1 MFKRIFKVVLCSI
14 LATNMVMSSFF
25 YTKVLK
31 PIGVREVDVVSHAS
45 TMGPPPVPSLRPGR
59 GEGEDKGTEVS
70 ESDKNLPFESDFI
83 ESLEYNN
90 SYGYLIMHLNK
101 DFLSNGFV
109 NEIQYIGINDVKY
122 RYETVNTDR
131 SKWYTIFIPYKY
143 LNKGEN
149 ILYFYMK
156 DITYKTFVEL
166 GDEFKKQ
173 KISPKLIALEN
184 TDGVDVA
191 FKLKLK
197 HNSDEERAAFYDAV
211 RGDLKEK
218 ITVSEIFTM
227 AGSTTEIEKDKYDVS
242 IDEDNDELTI
252 QFKNGKRIYQS
263 LYIYDIDIAV
273 EGFLNTKG
281 TVILYE
287 HADPL
292 KYNWDTKGDNSLK
305 ITYGEGVNSIYL
317 SEISDIELSVLD
329 EKGEAKNTKTL
340 EENKDYK
347 KSYSE
352 LQIFSKVFESNKKY
366 RLSLYHP
373 SVKTLNLDIES
384 PDLANVKPARTLWAD
399 DIKSDED
406 FLMSFD
412 EDDKAWLSELNKI
425 VLKDRN
431 GYSYEMYPI
440 AQKAIDDEEHGYEDE
455 YGDNPNRYYELDKDN
470 LTLKINKRYFKNDSG
485 RFILE
490 FKAKGYD
497 DSSVSF
503 FIKRS
508 GVFGTKDVKVEY
520 RFLTDSDYSLE
531 LKSKTTPSTFV
542 LRTYFDKRNNNAPR
556 SESKITVKDQTTGDF
571 KVLKPGPNEDFWSE
585 YAGGNVLK
593 IFAKNFIADH
603 TYTVILQNNDYPTVV
618 LKDIVAPSELIGELK
633 EPSVKVKSVVK
644 GNPVVISSNKEYVD
658 AIQSIKISNDRGYS
672 TTKTDGFVKNNDKVS
687 LDFEDWR
694 KSAGIL
700 ETVGSFSMTI
710 SAKGYK
716 DANIDFAIKDTNIT
730 FEVEKDP
737 DKKNIA
743 VNFSQG
749 KLPEYGYTDSLA
761 YVELNN
767 KKLSKTQYTRSA
779 LGSTL
784 LINERLL
791 LDGENKLILKSTLYD
806 NIEVKFDFDNEKL
819 RSEKEALLEKV
830 STPSNARKLRN
841 SQVKA
846 LQSKI
851 ENAKTLRELRS
862 AGIDLDVAIF
872 GSIQA
877 KLNLKEEILEKINSS
892 EINEVEKER
901 LIDEVNS
908 ASDLQDLIEL
918 EDRVDDILAKYIA
931 KEEEQKT
938 PPINKEDEKDLSTN
952 TNEEQ
957 KTDSNTV
964 IAGDSKSDK
973 TDIKHDENTITDSTS
988 EIKSDKNK
996 EIKDVESKKTPSN
1009 IIKPNAS
1016 SRLFVGG
1023 SGGKSSSA
1031 NQNKGTNKVSY
1042 KNWYKL
1048 TNGKWT
1054 ILGENIKSSW
1064 VKDGNHWFYMDDNSE
1079 LVENQWLYID
1089 GKWYYAKA
1097 GGYIA
1102 ENEWISYKDKWY
1114 YSKSGGAIFQS
1125 AWKNIGEKFYH
1136 FGIDGDLSV
1145 NTYVDGYQVDA
1156 NGIRK

>member
-1 MFKRIFKVVLCSI
+1 M
-14 LATNMVMSSFF
+14 
-25 YTKVLK
+25 
-31 PIGVREVDVVSHAS
+31 GVREVDVVSHAS
-45 TMGPPPVPSLRPGR
+45 TMAPPPVPSLRPGR

-70 ESDKNLPFESDFI
+70 ESDRNLPFESDFI

-191 FKLKLK
+191 FKLKMK
-197 HNSDEERAAFYDAV
+197 HNSAEERAAFYDAI
-211 RGDLKEK
+211 RDDLKEK

-227 AGSTTEIEKDKYDVS
+227 AGSSGTEIEKDKYDVS
-242 IDEDNDELTI
+242 IDEDNDELII
-252 QFKNGKRIYQS
+252 QFKNGKKIYQS

-317 SEISDIELSVLD
+317 SEISNIELSVLD
-329 EKGEAKNTKTL
+329 EKGDVKNTKTL

-347 KSYSE
+347 KSYNE
-352 LQIFSKVFESNKKY
+352 LQIFSKAFESNKKY

-373 SVKTLNLDIES
+373 SVKTVNLDIES
-384 PDLANVKPARTLWAD
+384 PDLANVKSERTLWAD

-406 FLMSFD
+406 FSMSFT
-412 EDDKAWLSELNKI
+412 EDDKTWLSELNEI
-425 VLKDRN
+425 VLKDRY
-431 GYSYEMYPI
+431 GYSYKMYPI
-440 AQKAIDDEEHGYEDE
+440 AQKAIDDEEYRN
-455 YGDNPNRYYELDKDN
+455 NPNRYYELDKDN
-470 LTLKINKRYFKNDSG
+470 LTLKIDKKYFKNDSG

-503 FIKRS
+503 FRKKI

-542 LRTYFDKRNNNAPR
+542 LRTSFDIRNNKAPKA
-556 SESKITVKDQTTGDF
+556 ESIITVKDQTSGVV

-633 EPSVKVKSVVK
+633 EPSVKVKAVVK
-644 GNPVVISSNKEYVD
+644 GNPVVIYSNKEYVD
-658 AIQSIKISNDRGYS
+658 AIQSIKISNAKGYS
-672 TTKTDGFVKNNDKVS
+672 TTKTDGFVKDNDKVS

-694 KSAGIL
+694 KLAGIL

-710 SAKGYK
+710 AAKGYK
-716 DANIDFAIKDTNIT
+716 DANIDFTIKDTNISAD
-730 FEVEKDP
+730 VEKDP
-737 DKKNIA
+737 DKKSVA
-743 VNFSQG
+743 VNFSHG
-749 KLPEYGYTDSLA
+749 KSPEYGYTDSLV

-830 STPSNARKLRN
+830 STPSNARKLRT
-841 SQVKA
+841 SQVEA

-862 AGIDLDVAIF
+862 AGIELDVALF
-872 GSIQA
+872 GFAKA
-877 KLNLKEEILEKINSS
+877 KLALKEEILEKINSS
-892 EINEVEKER
+892 KLDEDTKRN
-901 LIDEVNS
+901 LIETVNS
-908 ASDLQDLIEL
+908 SNDLQDLL
-918 EDRVDDILAKYIA
+918 EAEDKVDNTIAKFMA
-931 KEEEQKT
+931 KEEEQNSSEN
-938 PPINKEDEKDLSTN
+938 NKIEEADESK
-952 TNEEQ
+952 
-957 KTDSNTV
+957 
-964 IAGDSKSDK
+964 DSKSEKTVEKPESKSDDIKKK
-973 TDIKHDENTITDSTS
+973 TDPNNSLVIKPETEKTEKTEKTLSSSKKSSKSSGGSKSKGRAKSTKTS
-988 EIKSDKNK
+988 V
-996 EIKDVESKKTPSN
+996 KDVKKVFT
-1009 IIKPNAS
+1009 
-1016 SRLFVGG
+1016 
-1023 SGGKSSSA
+1023 
-1031 NQNKGTNKVSY
+1031 
-1042 KNWYKL
+1042 KNWFKL
-1048 TNGKWT
+1048 PNGKWT
-1054 ILGENIKSSW
+1054 ILDENIKSSW
-1064 VKDGNHWFYMDDNSE
+1064 VKDGNYWFYMDNNSE
-1079 LVENQWLYID
+1079 LAENQWIYIG
-1089 GKWYYAKA
+1089 GKWYFAKA

-1102 ENEWISYKDKWY
+1102 ENEWISYKEKWY
-1114 YSKSGGAIFQS
+1114 YAVSGGSIAQS
-1125 AWKNIGEKFYH
+1125 AWENIGGKFYH
-1136 FGIDGDLSV
+1136 FGADGDLSV
-1145 NTYVDGYQVDA
+1145 NTSVDGYQVDA
-1156 NGIRK
+1156 NGVRN

>member
-1 MFKRIFKVVLCSI
+1 MFKRIFKVGLCSI

-31 PIGVREVDVVSHAS
+31 PMGVREVDVVSHAS
-45 TMGPPPVPSLRPGR
+45 TMGPPPAPSLRPGR

-191 FKLKLK
+191 FKLKMK
-197 HNSDEERAAFYDAV
+197 HNSAEERAAFYDAI
-211 RGDLKEK
+211 RDDLKEK

-227 AGSTTEIEKDKYDVS
+227 AGSSGTEIEKDKYDVS
-242 IDEDNDELTI
+242 IDEDNDELII
-252 QFKNGKRIYQS
+252 QFKNGKKIYQS

-317 SEISDIELSVLD
+317 SEISNIELSVLD
-329 EKGEAKNTKTL
+329 ENGDVKNTKTL

-347 KSYSE
+347 KSYNE
-352 LQIFSKVFESNKKY
+352 LQIFSKAFESNKKY

-373 SVKTLNLDIES
+373 SVKTVNLDIES
-384 PDLANVKPARTLWAD
+384 PDLANVKSERILWAD
-399 DIKSDED
+399 DIKPDED
-406 FLMSFD
+406 FSMSFI
-412 EDDKAWLSELNKI
+412 EDDKTWLSELNEI

-431 GYSYEMYPI
+431 GYSYTMYPI
-440 AQKAIDDEEHGYEDE
+440 AQKAIDDDKYR
-455 YGDNPNRYYELDKDN
+455 NNQNRYYELDKDN
-470 LTLKINKRYFKNDSG
+470 LTLKIDKKYFKNDSG

-503 FIKRS
+503 FRKKG

-542 LRTYFDKRNNNAPR
+542 LRTYFDKRNNNVPKA
-556 SESKITVKDQTTGDF
+556 ESKITVKDQTTGVV

-658 AIQSIKISNDRGYS
+658 AIQSIKISNAKGYS
-672 TTKTDGFVKNNDKVS
+672 TTKTDGFVKDNDKVS

-694 KSAGIL
+694 KPAGII

-710 SAKGYK
+710 AAKGYK
-716 DANIDFAIKDTNIT
+716 DANIDFTIKDTNISAD
-730 FEVEKDP
+730 VEKDP
-737 DKKNIA
+737 DKKSVA
-743 VNFSQG
+743 VNFSHG
-749 KLPEYGYTDSLA
+749 KSPEYGYTDSLA

-830 STPSNARKLRN
+830 STPSNARKLRT
-841 SQVKA
+841 SQVEA

-862 AGIDLDVAIF
+862 AGIELDVALF
-872 GSIQA
+872 GFAKA
-877 KLNLKEEILEKINSS
+877 KLALKEEILEKINSS
-892 EINEVEKER
+892 KLDEDTKRN
-901 LIDEVNS
+901 LIETVNS
-908 ASDLQDLIEL
+908 SNDLQDLL
-918 EDRVDDILAKYIA
+918 EAEDKVDNTIAKFMA
-931 KEEEQKT
+931 KEEEQNSSEN
-938 PPINKEDEKDLSTN
+938 NKIEEADESK
-952 TNEEQ
+952 
-957 KTDSNTV
+957 
-964 IAGDSKSDK
+964 DSKSEKTVEKPESKSDDIKKK
-973 TDIKHDENTITDSTS
+973 TDPNNSLVIKPEIEKTEKTEKTLSSSKKSSKSSGGSKSKGRAKSTGTS
-988 EIKSDKNK
+988 V
-996 EIKDVESKKTPSN
+996 KDVKKVFT
-1009 IIKPNAS
+1009 
-1016 SRLFVGG
+1016 
-1023 SGGKSSSA
+1023 
-1031 NQNKGTNKVSY
+1031 
-1042 KNWYKL
+1042 KNWFKL
-1048 TNGKWT
+1048 PNGKWT
-1054 ILGENIKSSW
+1054 ILDENIKSSW
-1064 VKDGNHWFYMDDNSE
+1064 VKDGNYWFYMDDNSE
-1079 LVENQWLYID
+1079 LAENQWIYIG
-1089 GKWYYAKA
+1089 GKWYFAKA

-1102 ENEWISYKDKWY
+1102 ENEWISYKEKWY
-1114 YSKSGGAIFQS
+1114 YAVSGGAIVQS
-1125 AWKNIGEKFYH
+1125 AWENIGGKFYH
-1136 FGIDGDLSV
+1136 FGADGDLSV
-1145 NTYVDGYQVDA
+1145 NTSVDGYQVDA
-1156 NGIRK
+1156 NGVRN

>member
-1 MFKRIFKVVLCSI
+1 MFKRIFKVGLCSI

-31 PIGVREVDVVSHAS
+31 PMGVREVDVVSHAS
-45 TMGPPPVPSLRPGR
+45 TMAPPPVPSLRPGR
-59 GEGEDKGTEVS
+59 GEGEDKGTEIS

-122 RYETVNTDR
+122 KYETVNTDR

-191 FKLKLK
+191 FKLKMK
-197 HNSDEERAAFYDAV
+197 HNSAEERAAFYDAI
-211 RGDLKEK
+211 RDDLKGK

-227 AGSTTEIEKDKYDVS
+227 AGSSGTEIEKDKYDVS

-252 QFKNGKRIYQS
+252 QFKNGKKIYQS

-317 SEISDIELSVLD
+317 SEISNIELSVLD
-329 EKGEAKNTKTL
+329 EKGDVKNTKTL

-347 KSYSE
+347 KSYNE
-352 LQIFSKVFESNKKY
+352 LQIFSKAFESNKKY

-373 SVKTLNLDIES
+373 SVKTVNLDIES
-384 PDLANVKPARTLWAD
+384 PDLANVKSERILWAD
-399 DIKSDED
+399 DIKPDED
-406 FLMSFD
+406 FSMSFI
-412 EDDKAWLSELNKI
+412 EDDKTWLSELNEI

-431 GYSYEMYPI
+431 GYSYTMYPI
-440 AQKAIDDEEHGYEDE
+440 AQKAIDDDKYR
-455 YGDNPNRYYELDKDN
+455 NNQNRYYELDKDN
-470 LTLKINKRYFKNDSG
+470 LTLKIDKKYFKNDSG

-503 FIKRS
+503 FRKKG

-542 LRTYFDKRNNNAPR
+542 LRTYFDKRNNNVPKA
-556 SESKITVKDQTTGDF
+556 ESKITVKDQTTGVV

-658 AIQSIKISNDRGYS
+658 AIQSIKISNAKGYS
-672 TTKTDGFVKNNDKVS
+672 TTKTDGFVKDNDKVS

-694 KSAGIL
+694 KPAGIL

-710 SAKGYK
+710 AAKGYK
-716 DANIDFAIKDTNIT
+716 DENIDFTIKDTNISAD
-730 FEVEKDP
+730 VEKAP
-737 DKKNIA
+737 DKKSVA
-743 VNFSQG
+743 VNFSHG
-749 KLPEYGYTDSLA
+749 KSPEYGYTDSLA

-830 STPSNARKLRN
+830 STPSNARKLRT
-841 SQVKA
+841 SQVEA

-862 AGIDLDVAIF
+862 AGIELDVALF
-872 GSIQA
+872 GFAKA
-877 KLNLKEEILEKINSS
+877 KLALKEEILEKINSS
-892 EINEVEKER
+892 KLDEDTKRN
-901 LIDEVNS
+901 LIETVNS
-908 ASDLQDLIEL
+908 SNDLQDLL
-918 EDRVDDILAKYIA
+918 EAEDKVDNTIAKFMA
-931 KEEEQKT
+931 KEEEQNSSEN
-938 PPINKEDEKDLSTN
+938 NKIEEADESK
-952 TNEEQ
+952 
-957 KTDSNTV
+957 
-964 IAGDSKSDK
+964 DSKSEKTVEKPESKSDDIKKK
-973 TDIKHDENTITDSTS
+973 TDPNNSLVIKPEIEKTEKTEKTLSSSKKSSKSSGGSKSKGRAKSTGTS
-988 EIKSDKNK
+988 V
-996 EIKDVESKKTPSN
+996 KDVKKVFT
-1009 IIKPNAS
+1009 
-1016 SRLFVGG
+1016 
-1023 SGGKSSSA
+1023 
-1031 NQNKGTNKVSY
+1031 
-1042 KNWYKL
+1042 KNWFKL
-1048 TNGKWT
+1048 PNGKWT
-1054 ILGENIKSSW
+1054 ILDENIKSSW
-1064 VKDGNHWFYMDDNSE
+1064 VKDGNYWFYMDDNSE
-1079 LVENQWLYID
+1079 LAENQWIYIG
-1089 GKWYYAKA
+1089 GKWYFAKA

-1102 ENEWISYKDKWY
+1102 ENEWLSYKGKWY
-1114 YSKSGGAIFQS
+1114 YAVSGGAIAQS
-1125 AWKNIGEKFYH
+1125 AWENIGGKFYH
-1136 FGIDGDLSV
+1136 FGADGDLSV
-1145 NTYVDGYQVDA
+1145 NTSVDGYQVDA
-1156 NGIRK
+1156 NGVRN

>member
-1 MFKRIFKVVLCSI
+1 MFKRIFKVGLCSI

-31 PIGVREVDVVSHAS
+31 PMGVREVDVVSHAS
-45 TMGPPPVPSLRPGR
+45 TMGPPPAPSLRPGR

-191 FKLKLK
+191 FKLKMK
-197 HNSDEERAAFYDAV
+197 HNSAEERAAFYDAI
-211 RGDLKEK
+211 RDDLKEK

-227 AGSTTEIEKDKYDVS
+227 AGSSGTEIEKDKYDVS
-242 IDEDNDELTI
+242 IDEDNDELII
-252 QFKNGKRIYQS
+252 QFKNGKKIYQS

-317 SEISDIELSVLD
+317 SEISNIELSVLD
-329 EKGEAKNTKTL
+329 ENGDVKNTKTL

-347 KSYSE
+347 KSYNE
-352 LQIFSKVFESNKKY
+352 LQIFSKAFESNKKY

-373 SVKTLNLDIES
+373 SVKTVNLDIES
-384 PDLANVKPARTLWAD
+384 PDLANVKSERILWAD
-399 DIKSDED
+399 DIKPDED
-406 FLMSFD
+406 FSMSFI
-412 EDDKAWLSELNKI
+412 EDDKTWLSELNEI

-431 GYSYEMYPI
+431 GYSYTMYPI
-440 AQKAIDDEEHGYEDE
+440 AQKAIDDDKYR
-455 YGDNPNRYYELDKDN
+455 NNQNRYYELDKDN
-470 LTLKINKRYFKNDSG
+470 LTLKIDKKYFKNDSG

-503 FIKRS
+503 FRKKG

-542 LRTYFDKRNNNAPR
+542 LRTYFDKRNNNVPKA
-556 SESKITVKDQTTGDF
+556 ESKITVKDQTTGVV

-658 AIQSIKISNDRGYS
+658 AIQSIKISNAKGYS
-672 TTKTDGFVKNNDKVS
+672 TTKTDGFVKDNDKVS

-694 KSAGIL
+694 KPAGIL

-710 SAKGYK
+710 AAKGYK
-716 DANIDFAIKDTNIT
+716 DANIDFTIKDTNISAD
-730 FEVEKDP
+730 VEKDP
-737 DKKNIA
+737 DKKSVA
-743 VNFSQG
+743 VNFSHG
-749 KLPEYGYTDSLA
+749 KSPEYGYTDSLA

-830 STPSNARKLRN
+830 STPSNARKLRT
-841 SQVKA
+841 SQVEA

-862 AGIDLDVAIF
+862 AGIELDVALF
-872 GSIQA
+872 GFAKA
-877 KLNLKEEILEKINSS
+877 KLALKEEILEKINSS
-892 EINEVEKER
+892 KLDEDTKRN
-901 LIDEVNS
+901 LIETVNS
-908 ASDLQDLIEL
+908 SNDLQDLL
-918 EDRVDDILAKYIA
+918 EAEDKVDNTIAKFMA
-931 KEEEQKT
+931 KEEEQNSSEN
-938 PPINKEDEKDLSTN
+938 NKIEEADESK
-952 TNEEQ
+952 
-957 KTDSNTV
+957 
-964 IAGDSKSDK
+964 DSKSEKTVEKPESKSDDIKKK
-973 TDIKHDENTITDSTS
+973 TDPNNSLVIKPETEKTEKTEKTLSSSKKSSKSSGGSKSKGRAKSTKTS
-988 EIKSDKNK
+988 V
-996 EIKDVESKKTPSN
+996 KDVKKVFT
-1009 IIKPNAS
+1009 
-1016 SRLFVGG
+1016 
-1023 SGGKSSSA
+1023 
-1031 NQNKGTNKVSY
+1031 
-1042 KNWYKL
+1042 KNWFKL
-1048 TNGKWT
+1048 PNGKWT
-1054 ILGENIKSSW
+1054 ILDENIKSSW
-1064 VKDGNHWFYMDDNSE
+1064 VKDGNYWFYMDNNSE
-1079 LVENQWLYID
+1079 LAENQWIYIG
-1089 GKWYYAKA
+1089 GKWYFAKA

-1102 ENEWISYKDKWY
+1102 ENEWISYKEKWY
-1114 YSKSGGAIFQS
+1114 YAVSGGSIAQS
-1125 AWKNIGEKFYH
+1125 AWENIGGKFYH
-1136 FGIDGDLSV
+1136 FGADGDLSV
-1145 NTYVDGYQVDA
+1145 NTSVDGYQVDA
-1156 NGIRK
+1156 NGVRN

>member
-1 MFKRIFKVVLCSI
+1 MFKRIFKVGLCSI

-31 PIGVREVDVVSHAS
+31 PMGVREVDVVSHAS
-45 TMGPPPVPSLRPGR
+45 TMAPPPVPSLRPGR

-122 RYETVNTDR
+122 KYETVNTDR

-191 FKLKLK
+191 FKLKMK
-197 HNSDEERAAFYDAV
+197 HNSAEERAAFYDAI
-211 RGDLKEK
+211 RDDLKEK

-227 AGSTTEIEKDKYDVS
+227 AGSSGTEIEKDKYDVS
-242 IDEDNDELTI
+242 IDEDNDELII

-317 SEISDIELSVLD
+317 SEISNIELSVLD
-329 EKGEAKNTKTL
+329 ENGDVKNTKTL

-347 KSYSE
+347 KSYNE
-352 LQIFSKVFESNKKY
+352 LQIFSKAFESNKKY

-373 SVKTLNLDIES
+373 SVKTVNLDIES
-384 PDLANVKPARTLWAD
+384 PDLANVKSERTLWAD

-406 FLMSFD
+406 FSMSFT
-412 EDDKAWLSELNKI
+412 EDDKTWLSELNEI
-425 VLKDRN
+425 VLKDRY
-431 GYSYEMYPI
+431 GYSYKMYPI
-440 AQKAIDDEEHGYEDE
+440 AQKAIDDDKYRN
-455 YGDNPNRYYELDKDN
+455 NPNRYYELDKDN
-470 LTLKINKRYFKNDSG
+470 LTLKIDKKYFKNDSG

-503 FIKRS
+503 FRKKI

-520 RFLTDSDYSLE
+520 RFLTDTDYSLE

-542 LRTYFDKRNNNAPR
+542 LRTYFDKRNNNVPKA
-556 SESKITVKDQTTGDF
+556 ESKITVKDQTTGVV

-658 AIQSIKISNDRGYS
+658 AIQSIKISNAKGYS
-672 TTKTDGFVKNNDKVS
+672 TTKTDGFVKDNDKVS

-694 KSAGIL
+694 KPAGIL

-710 SAKGYK
+710 AAKGYK
-716 DANIDFAIKDTNIT
+716 DANIDFTIKDTNISAD
-730 FEVEKDP
+730 VEKDP
-737 DKKNIA
+737 DKKSVA
-743 VNFSQG
+743 VNFSHG
-749 KLPEYGYTDSLA
+749 KSPEYGYTDSLA

-830 STPSNARKLRN
+830 STPSNARKLRT
-841 SQVKA
+841 SQVEA

-862 AGIDLDVAIF
+862 AGIELDVALF
-872 GSIQA
+872 GFAKA
-877 KLNLKEEILEKINSS
+877 KLALKEEILEKINSS
-892 EINEVEKER
+892 KLDEDTKRN
-901 LIDEVNS
+901 LIETVNS
-908 ASDLQDLIEL
+908 SNDLQDLL
-918 EDRVDDILAKYIA
+918 EAEDKVDNTIAKFMA
-931 KEEEQKT
+931 KEEEQNSSEN
-938 PPINKEDEKDLSTN
+938 NKIEEADESK
-952 TNEEQ
+952 
-957 KTDSNTV
+957 
-964 IAGDSKSDK
+964 DSKSEKTVEKPESKSDDIKKK
-973 TDIKHDENTITDSTS
+973 TDPNNSLVIKPEIEKTEKTEKTEKALSSSKKSSKSSGGSKSKGRAKSTGTS
-988 EIKSDKNK
+988 V
-996 EIKDVESKKTPSN
+996 KDVKKVFT
-1009 IIKPNAS
+1009 
-1016 SRLFVGG
+1016 
-1023 SGGKSSSA
+1023 
-1031 NQNKGTNKVSY
+1031 
-1042 KNWYKL
+1042 KNWFKL
-1048 TNGKWT
+1048 PNGKWT

-1064 VKDGNHWFYMDDNSE
+1064 VKDGNYWFYMDDNSE
-1079 LVENQWLYID
+1079 LAENQWIYIG
-1089 GKWYYAKA
+1089 GKWYFAKA

-1102 ENEWISYKDKWY
+1102 ENEWLSYKGKWY
-1114 YSKSGGAIFQS
+1114 YAVSGGAIVQS
-1125 AWKNIGEKFYH
+1125 AWENIGGKFYH
-1136 FGIDGDLSV
+1136 FGADGDLSV
-1145 NTYVDGYQVDA
+1145 NTSVDGYQVDA
-1156 NGIRK
+1156 NGVRN

>member
-1 MFKRIFKVVLCSI
+1 M
-14 LATNMVMSSFF
+14 
-25 YTKVLK
+25 
-31 PIGVREVDVVSHAS
+31 GVREVDVVSHAS
-45 TMGPPPVPSLRPGR
+45 TMAPPPVPSLRPGR
-59 GEGEDKGTEVS
+59 GEGEDKGTEIS

-122 RYETVNTDR
+122 KYETVNTDR

-191 FKLKLK
+191 FKLKMK
-197 HNSDEERAAFYDAV
+197 HNSAEERAAFYDAI
-211 RGDLKEK
+211 RDDLKGK

-227 AGSTTEIEKDKYDVS
+227 AGSSGTEIEKDKYDVS

-252 QFKNGKRIYQS
+252 QFKNGKKIYQS

-317 SEISDIELSVLD
+317 SEISNIELSVLD
-329 EKGEAKNTKTL
+329 EKGDVKNTKTL

-347 KSYSE
+347 KSYNE
-352 LQIFSKVFESNKKY
+352 LQIFSKAFESNKKY

-373 SVKTLNLDIES
+373 SVKTVNLDIES
-384 PDLANVKPARTLWAD
+384 PDLANVKSERTLWAD

-406 FLMSFD
+406 FSMSFT
-412 EDDKAWLSELNKI
+412 EDDKTWLSELNEI
-425 VLKDRN
+425 VLKDRY
-431 GYSYEMYPI
+431 GYSYKMYPI
-440 AQKAIDDEEHGYEDE
+440 AQKAIDDEEYRN
-455 YGDNPNRYYELDKDN
+455 NPNRYYELDKDN
-470 LTLKINKRYFKNDSG
+470 LTLKIDKKYFKNDSG

-503 FIKRS
+503 FRKKI

-542 LRTYFDKRNNNAPR
+542 LRTYFDKRNNNVPKA
-556 SESKITVKDQTTGDF
+556 ESKITVKDQTTGVI

-633 EPSVKVKSVVK
+633 EPSVKVKAVVK
-644 GNPVVISSNKEYVD
+644 GNPVVIYSNKEYVD
-658 AIQSIKISNDRGYS
+658 AIQSIKISNAKGYS
-672 TTKTDGFVKNNDKVS
+672 TTKTDGFVKDNDKVS
-687 LDFEDWR
+687 LDFEDW
-694 KSAGIL
+694 KKPAGIL

-710 SAKGYK
+710 AAKGYK
-716 DANIDFAIKDTNIT
+716 DANIDFTIKDTNISVD
-730 FEVEKDP
+730 VEKDP
-737 DKKNIA
+737 DKKSVA
-743 VNFSQG
+743 VNFSHG

-830 STPSNARKLRN
+830 STPSNARKLRT
-841 SQVKA
+841 SQVEA

-862 AGIDLDVAIF
+862 AGIELDVALF
-872 GSIQA
+872 GFAKA
-877 KLNLKEEILEKINSS
+877 KLALKEEILEKINSS
-892 EINEVEKER
+892 KLDEYTKRN
-901 LIDEVNS
+901 LIETVNS
-908 ASDLQDLIEL
+908 SNDLQDLL
-918 EDRVDDILAKYIA
+918 EAEDKVDNTIAKFMA
-931 KEEEQKT
+931 KEEEQNSSEN
-938 PPINKEDEKDLSTN
+938 NKIEEADERK
-952 TNEEQ
+952 
-957 KTDSNTV
+957 
-964 IAGDSKSDK
+964 DSKSEKTVEKPESKSDDIKKK
-973 TDIKHDENTITDSTS
+973 TDPNNSLVIKPETEKTEKTLSSSKKSSKSSGGSKSKGRAKSTGTS
-988 EIKSDKNK
+988 V
-996 EIKDVESKKTPSN
+996 KDVKKVFT
-1009 IIKPNAS
+1009 
-1016 SRLFVGG
+1016 
-1023 SGGKSSSA
+1023 
-1031 NQNKGTNKVSY
+1031 
-1042 KNWYKL
+1042 KNWFKL
-1048 TNGKWT
+1048 PNGKWT
-1054 ILGENIKSSW
+1054 ILDENIKSSW
-1064 VKDGNHWFYMDDNSE
+1064 VKDGNYWFYMDDNSE
-1079 LVENQWLYID
+1079 LAENQWIYIG
-1089 GKWYYAKA
+1089 GKWYFAKA

-1102 ENEWISYKDKWY
+1102 ENEWISYKEKWY
-1114 YSKSGGAIFQS
+1114 YAVSGGAIAQS
-1125 AWKNIGEKFYH
+1125 AWENIGGKFYH
-1136 FGIDGDLSV
+1136 FGADGDLSV
-1145 NTYVDGYQVDA
+1145 NTSVEGYQVDA
-1156 NGIRK
+1156 NGVRN

>member
-1 MFKRIFKVVLCSI
+1 M
-14 LATNMVMSSFF
+14 
-25 YTKVLK
+25 
-31 PIGVREVDVVSHAS
+31 GVREVDVVSHAS
-45 TMGPPPVPSLRPGR
+45 TMAPPPVPSLRPGR

-122 RYETVNTDR
+122 KYETVNTDR

-191 FKLKLK
+191 FKLKMK
-197 HNSDEERAAFYDAV
+197 HNSAEERAAFYDAI
-211 RGDLKEK
+211 RDDLKEK

-227 AGSTTEIEKDKYDVS
+227 AGSSGTEIEKDKYDVS
-242 IDEDNDELTI
+242 IDEDNDELII

-317 SEISDIELSVLD
+317 SEISNIELSVLD
-329 EKGEAKNTKTL
+329 EKGDVKNTKTL

-347 KSYSE
+347 KSYNE
-352 LQIFSKVFESNKKY
+352 LQIFSKAFESNKKY

-373 SVKTLNLDIES
+373 SVKTVNLDIES
-384 PDLANVKPARTLWAD
+384 PDLANVKSERTLWAD

-406 FLMSFD
+406 FSMSFN
-412 EDDKAWLSELNKI
+412 EDDKTWLSELNEI
-425 VLKDRN
+425 VLKDRY
-431 GYSYEMYPI
+431 GYSYKMYPI
-440 AQKAIDDEEHGYEDE
+440 AQKAIDDDE
-455 YGDNPNRYYELDKDN
+455 YRNNPNRYYELDKDN
-470 LTLKINKRYFKNDSG
+470 LTLKIDKKYFKNDSG

-503 FIKRS
+503 FRKKG

-542 LRTYFDKRNNNAPR
+542 LRTYFDKRNNNVPKA
-556 SESKITVKDQTTGDF
+556 ESKITVKDQTTGVV
-571 KVLKPGPNEDFWSE
+571 KVLKPGQNEDFWSE

-658 AIQSIKISNDRGYS
+658 AIQSIKISNAKGYS
-672 TTKTDGFVKNNDKVS
+672 TTKTDGFVKDNDKVS

-694 KSAGIL
+694 KPAGIL

-710 SAKGYK
+710 AAKGYK
-716 DANIDFAIKDTNIT
+716 DANIDFTIKDTNISAD
-730 FEVEKDP
+730 VEKDP
-737 DKKNIA
+737 DKKSVA
-743 VNFSQG
+743 VNFSHG
-749 KLPEYGYTDSLA
+749 KSPEYGYTDSLA

-830 STPSNARKLRN
+830 STPSNARKLRT
-841 SQVKA
+841 SQVEA

-862 AGIDLDVAIF
+862 AGIELDVALF
-872 GSIQA
+872 GFAKA
-877 KLNLKEEILEKINSS
+877 KLALKEEILEKINSS
-892 EINEVEKER
+892 KLDEDTKRN
-901 LIDEVNS
+901 LIETVNS
-908 ASDLQDLIEL
+908 SNDLQDLL
-918 EDRVDDILAKYIA
+918 EAEDKVDNTIAKFMA
-931 KEEEQKT
+931 KEEEQNSSEN
-938 PPINKEDEKDLSTN
+938 NKIEEADESK
-952 TNEEQ
+952 
-957 KTDSNTV
+957 
-964 IAGDSKSDK
+964 DSKSEKTVEKPESKSDDIKKK
-973 TDIKHDENTITDSTS
+973 TDPNNSLVIKPETEKTEKTEKTLSSSKKSSKSSGGSKSKGRAKSTKTS
-988 EIKSDKNK
+988 V
-996 EIKDVESKKTPSN
+996 KDVKKVFT
-1009 IIKPNAS
+1009 
-1016 SRLFVGG
+1016 
-1023 SGGKSSSA
+1023 
-1031 NQNKGTNKVSY
+1031 
-1042 KNWYKL
+1042 KNWFKL
-1048 TNGKWT
+1048 PNGKWT
-1054 ILGENIKSSW
+1054 ILDENIKSSW
-1064 VKDGNHWFYMDDNSE
+1064 VKDGNYWFYMDDNSE
-1079 LVENQWLYID
+1079 LAENQWIYIG
-1089 GKWYYAKA
+1089 GKWYFAKA

-1102 ENEWISYKDKWY
+1102 ENEWISYKEKWY
-1114 YSKSGGAIFQS
+1114 YAVSGGSIAQS
-1125 AWKNIGEKFYH
+1125 AWENIGGKFYH
-1136 FGIDGDLSV
+1136 FGADGDLSV
-1145 NTYVDGYQVDA
+1145 NTSVDGYQVDA
-1156 NGIRK
+1156 NGVRN

>member
-1 MFKRIFKVVLCSI
+1 MFKRIFKVGLCSI

-31 PIGVREVDVVSHAS
+31 PMGVREVDVVSHAS
-45 TMGPPPVPSLRPGR
+45 TMAPPPVPSLRPGR
-59 GEGEDKGTEVS
+59 GEGEDKGTEIS

-122 RYETVNTDR
+122 KYETVNTDR

-191 FKLKLK
+191 FKLKMK
-197 HNSDEERAAFYDAV
+197 HNSAEERAAFYDAI
-211 RGDLKEK
+211 RDDLKGK

-227 AGSTTEIEKDKYDVS
+227 AGSSGTEIEKDKYDVS

-252 QFKNGKRIYQS
+252 QFKNGKKIYQS

-317 SEISDIELSVLD
+317 SEISNIELSVLD
-329 EKGEAKNTKTL
+329 EKGDVKNTKTL

-347 KSYSE
+347 KSYNE
-352 LQIFSKVFESNKKY
+352 LQIFSKAFESNKKY

-373 SVKTLNLDIES
+373 SVKTVNLDIES
-384 PDLANVKPARTLWAD
+384 PDLANVKSERTLWAD

-406 FLMSFD
+406 FSMSFT
-412 EDDKAWLSELNKI
+412 EDDKTWLSELNEI

-431 GYSYEMYPI
+431 GYSYTMYPI
-440 AQKAIDDEEHGYEDE
+440 AQKAIDDDKYR
-455 YGDNPNRYYELDKDN
+455 NNQNRYYELDKDN
-470 LTLKINKRYFKNDSG
+470 LTLKIDKKYFKNDSG

-503 FIKRS
+503 FRKKI

-542 LRTYFDKRNNNAPR
+542 LRTYFDKRNNNVPKA
-556 SESKITVKDQTTGDF
+556 ESKITVKDQTTGVV

-658 AIQSIKISNDRGYS
+658 AIQSIKISNAKGYS
-672 TTKTDGFVKNNDKVS
+672 TTKTDGFVKDNDKVS

-694 KSAGIL
+694 KPAGIL

-710 SAKGYK
+710 AAKGYK
-716 DANIDFAIKDTNIT
+716 DANIDFTIKDTNISAD
-730 FEVEKDP
+730 VEKDP
-737 DKKNIA
+737 DKKSVA
-743 VNFSQG
+743 VNFSHG
-749 KLPEYGYTDSLA
+749 KSPEYGYTDSLA

-830 STPSNARKLRN
+830 STPSNARKLRT
-841 SQVKA
+841 SQVEA

-862 AGIDLDVAIF
+862 AGIELDVALF
-872 GSIQA
+872 GFAKA
-877 KLNLKEEILEKINSS
+877 KLALKEEILEKINSS
-892 EINEVEKER
+892 KLDEDTKRN
-901 LIDEVNS
+901 LIETVNS
-908 ASDLQDLIEL
+908 SNDLQDLL
-918 EDRVDDILAKYIA
+918 EAEDKVDNTIAKFMA
-931 KEEEQKT
+931 KEEEQNSSEN
-938 PPINKEDEKDLSTN
+938 NKIEEADESK
-952 TNEEQ
+952 
-957 KTDSNTV
+957 
-964 IAGDSKSDK
+964 DSKSEKTVEKPESKSDDIKKK
-973 TDIKHDENTITDSTS
+973 TDPNNSLVIKPEIEKTEKTLSSSKKSSKSSGGSKSKGRAKSTGTS
-988 EIKSDKNK
+988 V
-996 EIKDVESKKTPSN
+996 KDVKKVFT
-1009 IIKPNAS
+1009 
-1016 SRLFVGG
+1016 
-1023 SGGKSSSA
+1023 
-1031 NQNKGTNKVSY
+1031 
-1042 KNWYKL
+1042 KNWFKL
-1048 TNGKWT
+1048 PNGKWT

-1064 VKDGNHWFYMDDNSE
+1064 VKDGNYWFYMDNNSE
-1079 LVENQWLYID
+1079 LAENQWIYIG
-1089 GKWYYAKA
+1089 GKWYFAKA

-1102 ENEWISYKDKWY
+1102 ENEWISYKEKWY
-1114 YSKSGGAIFQS
+1114 YAVSGGAIAQS
-1125 AWKNIGEKFYH
+1125 AWENIGGKFYH
-1136 FGIDGDLSV
+1136 FGADGDLSV
-1145 NTYVDGYQVDA
+1145 NTSVDGYQVDA
-1156 NGIRK
+1156 NGVRN

>member
-1 MFKRIFKVVLCSI
+1 M
-14 LATNMVMSSFF
+14 
-25 YTKVLK
+25 
-31 PIGVREVDVVSHAS
+31 GVREVDVVSHAS
-45 TMGPPPVPSLRPGR
+45 TMAPPPVPSLRPGR
-59 GEGEDKGTEVS
+59 GEGEDKGTEIS

-211 RGDLKEK
+211 RGDLKGK

-317 SEISDIELSVLD
+317 SEISNIELSVLD
-329 EKGEAKNTKTL
+329 EKGDVKNTKTL

-347 KSYSE
+347 KSYNE
-352 LQIFSKVFESNKKY
+352 LQIFSKAFESNKKY

-373 SVKTLNLDIES
+373 SVKTVNLDIES
-384 PDLANVKPARTLWAD
+384 PDLANVKSERTLWAD

-406 FLMSFD
+406 FSMSFT
-412 EDDKAWLSELNKI
+412 EDDKTWLSELNEI
-425 VLKDRN
+425 VLKDRY
-431 GYSYEMYPI
+431 GYSYKMYPI
-440 AQKAIDDEEHGYEDE
+440 AQKAIDDEEYRN
-455 YGDNPNRYYELDKDN
+455 NPNRYYELDKDN
-470 LTLKINKRYFKNDSG
+470 LTLKIDKKYFKNDSG

-503 FIKRS
+503 FRKKI

-658 AIQSIKISNDRGYS
+658 AIQSIKISNAKGYS
-672 TTKTDGFVKNNDKVS
+672 TTKTDGFVKDNDKVS

-694 KSAGIL
+694 KPAGIL

-710 SAKGYK
+710 AAKGYK
-716 DANIDFAIKDTNIT
+716 DANIDFTIKDTNISAD
-730 FEVEKDP
+730 VEKDP
-737 DKKNIA
+737 DKKSVA
-743 VNFSQG
+743 VNFSHG
-749 KLPEYGYTDSLA
+749 KSPEYGYTDSLA

-830 STPSNARKLRN
+830 STPSNARKLRT
-841 SQVKA
+841 SQVEA

-862 AGIDLDVAIF
+862 AGIELDVALF
-872 GSIQA
+872 GFAKA
-877 KLNLKEEILEKINSS
+877 KLALKEEILEKINSS
-892 EINEVEKER
+892 KLDEYTKRN
-901 LIDEVNS
+901 LIETVNS
-908 ASDLQDLIEL
+908 SNDLQDLL
-918 EDRVDDILAKYIA
+918 EAEDKVDNTIAKFMA
-931 KEEEQKT
+931 KEEEQNSSEN
-938 PPINKEDEKDLSTN
+938 NKIEEADERK
-952 TNEEQ
+952 
-957 KTDSNTV
+957 
-964 IAGDSKSDK
+964 DSKSEKTVEKPESKSDDIKKK
-973 TDIKHDENTITDSTS
+973 TDPNNSLVIKPETEKTEKTLSSSKKSSKSSGGSKSKGRAKSTGTS
-988 EIKSDKNK
+988 V
-996 EIKDVESKKTPSN
+996 KDVKKVFT
-1009 IIKPNAS
+1009 
-1016 SRLFVGG
+1016 
-1023 SGGKSSSA
+1023 
-1031 NQNKGTNKVSY
+1031 
-1042 KNWYKL
+1042 KNWFKL
-1048 TNGKWT
+1048 PNGKWT

-1064 VKDGNHWFYMDDNSE
+1064 VKDGNYWFYMDDNSE
-1079 LVENQWLYID
+1079 LAENQWIYIG
-1089 GKWYYAKA
+1089 GKWYFAKA

-1102 ENEWISYKDKWY
+1102 ENEWLSYKGKWY
-1114 YSKSGGAIFQS
+1114 YAVSGGAIVQS
-1125 AWKNIGEKFYH
+1125 AWENIGGKFYH
-1136 FGIDGDLSV
+1136 FGADGDLSV
-1145 NTYVDGYQVDA
+1145 NTSVEGYQVDA
-1156 NGIRK
+1156 NGVRN

>member
-1 MFKRIFKVVLCSI
+1 MFKRIFKVGLCSI

-31 PIGVREVDVVSHAS
+31 PMGVREVDVVSHAS
-45 TMGPPPVPSLRPGR
+45 TMAPPPVPSLRPGR

-70 ESDKNLPFESDFI
+70 ESDRNLPFESDFI

-90 SYGYLIMHLNK
+90 PYGYLIMHLNK

-122 RYETVNTDR
+122 KYETVNTDR

-191 FKLKLK
+191 FKLKMK
-197 HNSDEERAAFYDAV
+197 HNSAEERAAFYDAI
-211 RGDLKEK
+211 RDDLKEK

-227 AGSTTEIEKDKYDVS
+227 AGSSGTEIEKDKYDVS
-242 IDEDNDELTI
+242 IDEDNDELII
-252 QFKNGKRIYQS
+252 QFKNGKKIYQS

-317 SEISDIELSVLD
+317 SEISNIELSVLD
-329 EKGEAKNTKTL
+329 EKGDVKNTKTL

-347 KSYSE
+347 KSYNE
-352 LQIFSKVFESNKKY
+352 LQIFSKAFESNKKY

-373 SVKTLNLDIES
+373 SVKTVNLDIES
-384 PDLANVKPARTLWAD
+384 PDLANVKSERILWAD
-399 DIKSDED
+399 DIKPDED
-406 FLMSFD
+406 FSMSFI
-412 EDDKAWLSELNKI
+412 EDDKTWLSELNEI
-425 VLKDRN
+425 VLKDRY
-431 GYSYEMYPI
+431 GYSYKMYPI
-440 AQKAIDDEEHGYEDE
+440 AQKAIDDDKYR
-455 YGDNPNRYYELDKDN
+455 NNQNRYYELDKDN
-470 LTLKINKRYFKNDSG
+470 LTLKIDKKYFKNDSG

-503 FIKRS
+503 FRKKG

-531 LKSKTTPSTFV
+531 LKSKTDPTTFV
-542 LRTYFDKRNNNAPR
+542 LRTYFDKRNNNVPKA
-556 SESKITVKDQTTGDF
+556 ESKITVKDQTTGVV

-658 AIQSIKISNDRGYS
+658 AIQSIKISNAKGYS
-672 TTKTDGFVKNNDKVS
+672 TTKTDGFVKDNDKVS

-694 KSAGIL
+694 KPAGIL

-710 SAKGYK
+710 AAKGYK
-716 DANIDFAIKDTNIT
+716 DANIDFTIKDTNISAD
-730 FEVEKDP
+730 VEKDP
-737 DKKNIA
+737 DKKSVA
-743 VNFSQG
+743 VNFSHG
-749 KLPEYGYTDSLA
+749 KSPEYGYTDSLA

-830 STPSNARKLRN
+830 STPSNARKLRT
-841 SQVKA
+841 SQVEA

-862 AGIDLDVAIF
+862 AGIELDVALF
-872 GSIQA
+872 GFAKA
-877 KLNLKEEILEKINSS
+877 KLALKEEILEKINSS
-892 EINEVEKER
+892 KLDEDTKRN
-901 LIDEVNS
+901 LIETVNS
-908 ASDLQDLIEL
+908 SNDLQDLL
-918 EDRVDDILAKYIA
+918 EAEDKVDNTIAKFMA
-931 KEEEQKT
+931 KEEEQNSSEN
-938 PPINKEDEKDLSTN
+938 NKIEEADESK
-952 TNEEQ
+952 
-957 KTDSNTV
+957 
-964 IAGDSKSDK
+964 DSKSEKTVEKPESKSDDIKKK
-973 TDIKHDENTITDSTS
+973 TDPNNSLVIKPEIEKTEKTEKTLSSSKKSSKSSGGSKSKGRAKSTGTS
-988 EIKSDKNK
+988 V
-996 EIKDVESKKTPSN
+996 KDVKKVFT
-1009 IIKPNAS
+1009 
-1016 SRLFVGG
+1016 
-1023 SGGKSSSA
+1023 
-1031 NQNKGTNKVSY
+1031 
-1042 KNWYKL
+1042 KNWFKL
-1048 TNGKWT
+1048 PNGKWT
-1054 ILGENIKSSW
+1054 ILDENIKSSW
-1064 VKDGNHWFYMDDNSE
+1064 VKDGNYWFYMDDNSE
-1079 LVENQWLYID
+1079 LAENQWIYID
-1089 GKWYYAKA
+1089 GKWYFAKA

-1102 ENEWISYKDKWY
+1102 ENEWISYKEKWY
-1114 YSKSGGAIFQS
+1114 YAVSGGAIAQS
-1125 AWKNIGEKFYH
+1125 AWENIGGKFYH
-1136 FGIDGDLSV
+1136 FGADGDLSV
-1145 NTYVDGYQVDA
+1145 NTSVDGYQVDA
-1156 NGIRK
+1156 NGVRN

>member
-1 MFKRIFKVVLCSI
+1 MFKRIFKVGLCSI

-31 PIGVREVDVVSHAS
+31 PMGVREVDVVSHAS
-45 TMGPPPVPSLRPGR
+45 TMVPPPVPSLRPGR

-191 FKLKLK
+191 FKLKMK
-197 HNSDEERAAFYDAV
+197 HNSAEERAAFYDAI
-211 RGDLKEK
+211 RDDLKEK

-227 AGSTTEIEKDKYDVS
+227 AGSSGTEIEKDKYDVS
-242 IDEDNDELTI
+242 IDEDNDELII
-252 QFKNGKRIYQS
+252 QFKNGKKIYQS

-317 SEISDIELSVLD
+317 SEISNIELSVLD
-329 EKGEAKNTKTL
+329 ENGDVKNTKTL

-347 KSYSE
+347 KSYNE
-352 LQIFSKVFESNKKY
+352 LQIFSKAFESNKKY

-373 SVKTLNLDIES
+373 SVQTVNLDIES
-384 PDLANVKPARTLWAD
+384 PDLANVKSERILWAD
-399 DIKSDED
+399 DIKPDED
-406 FLMSFD
+406 FSMSFI
-412 EDDKAWLSELNKI
+412 EDDKTWLSELNEI

-431 GYSYEMYPI
+431 GYSYTMYPI
-440 AQKAIDDEEHGYEDE
+440 AQKAIDDDKYR
-455 YGDNPNRYYELDKDN
+455 NNQNRYYELDKDN
-470 LTLKINKRYFKNDSG
+470 LTLKIDKKYFKNDSG

-503 FIKRS
+503 FRKKG

-542 LRTYFDKRNNNAPR
+542 LRTYFDKRNNNVPKA
-556 SESKITVKDQTTGDF
+556 ESKITVKDQTTGVV

-658 AIQSIKISNDRGYS
+658 AIQSIKISNAKGYS
-672 TTKTDGFVKNNDKVS
+672 TTKTDGFVKDNDKVS

-694 KSAGIL
+694 KPAGIL

-710 SAKGYK
+710 AAKGYK
-716 DANIDFAIKDTNIT
+716 DANIDFTIKDTNISAD
-730 FEVEKDP
+730 VEKDP
-737 DKKNIA
+737 DKKSVA
-743 VNFSQG
+743 VNFSHG
-749 KLPEYGYTDSLA
+749 KSPEYGYTDSLA

-830 STPSNARKLRN
+830 STPSNARKLRT
-841 SQVKA
+841 SQVEA

-862 AGIDLDVAIF
+862 AGIELDVALF
-872 GSIQA
+872 GFAKA
-877 KLNLKEEILEKINSS
+877 KLALKEEILEKINSS
-892 EINEVEKER
+892 KLDEDTKRN
-901 LIDEVNS
+901 LIETVNS
-908 ASDLQDLIEL
+908 SNDLQDLL
-918 EDRVDDILAKYIA
+918 EAEDKVDNTIAKFMA
-931 KEEEQKT
+931 KEEEQNSSEN
-938 PPINKEDEKDLSTN
+938 NKIEEADESK
-952 TNEEQ
+952 
-957 KTDSNTV
+957 
-964 IAGDSKSDK
+964 DSKSEKTVEKPESKSDDIKKK
-973 TDIKHDENTITDSTS
+973 TDPNNSLVIKPEIEKTEKTEKTLSSSKKSSKSSGGSKSKGRAKSTKTS
-988 EIKSDKNK
+988 V
-996 EIKDVESKKTPSN
+996 KDVKKVFT
-1009 IIKPNAS
+1009 
-1016 SRLFVGG
+1016 
-1023 SGGKSSSA
+1023 
-1031 NQNKGTNKVSY
+1031 
-1042 KNWYKL
+1042 KNWFKL
-1048 TNGKWT
+1048 PNGKWT
-1054 ILGENIKSSW
+1054 ILDENIKSSW
-1064 VKDGNHWFYMDDNSE
+1064 VKDGNYWFYMDDNSE
-1079 LVENQWLYID
+1079 LAENQWIYIG
-1089 GKWYYAKA
+1089 GKWYFAKA

-1102 ENEWISYKDKWY
+1102 ENEWISYKEKWY
-1114 YSKSGGAIFQS
+1114 YAVSGGAIAQS
-1125 AWKNIGEKFYH
+1125 AWENIGGKFYH
-1136 FGIDGDLSV
+1136 FGTDGDLSV
-1145 NTYVDGYQVDA
+1145 NTSVDGYQVDA
-1156 NGIRK
+1156 NGVRN

>member
-1 MFKRIFKVVLCSI
+1 MFKRIFKVGLCSI

-31 PIGVREVDVVSHAS
+31 PMGVREVDVVSHAS
-45 TMGPPPVPSLRPGR
+45 TMAPPPAPSLRPGR

-70 ESDKNLPFESDFI
+70 ESDRNLPFESDFI

-191 FKLKLK
+191 FKLKMK
-197 HNSDEERAAFYDAV
+197 HNSAEERAAFYDAI
-211 RGDLKEK
+211 RDDLKGK

-227 AGSTTEIEKDKYDVS
+227 AGSSGTEIEKDKYDVS
-242 IDEDNDELTI
+242 IDEDNDELII
-252 QFKNGKRIYQS
+252 QFKNGKKIYQS

-317 SEISDIELSVLD
+317 SEISNIELSVLD
-329 EKGEAKNTKTL
+329 EKGDVKTTKTL

-347 KSYSE
+347 KSYNE

-373 SVKTLNLDIES
+373 SVKTVNLDIES
-384 PDLANVKPARTLWAD
+384 PDLANVKSERILWAD
-399 DIKSDED
+399 DIKPDED
-406 FLMSFD
+406 FSMSFI
-412 EDDKAWLSELNKI
+412 EDDKTWLSELNEI

-431 GYSYEMYPI
+431 GYSYTMYPI
-440 AQKAIDDEEHGYEDE
+440 AQKAIDDDKYR
-455 YGDNPNRYYELDKDN
+455 NNQNRYYELDKDN
-470 LTLKINKRYFKNDSG
+470 LTLKIDKKYFKNDSG

-503 FIKRS
+503 FRKKG

-542 LRTYFDKRNNNAPR
+542 LRTYFDKRNNNVPKA
-556 SESKITVKDQTTGDF
+556 ESKITVKDQTTGVV

-658 AIQSIKISNDRGYS
+658 AIQSIKISNAKGYS
-672 TTKTDGFVKNNDKVS
+672 TTKTDGFLKDNDKVS

-694 KSAGIL
+694 KPAGIL

-710 SAKGYK
+710 AAKGYK
-716 DANIDFAIKDTNIT
+716 DANIDFTIKDTNISAD
-730 FEVEKDP
+730 VEKDP
-737 DKKNIA
+737 DKKSVA
-743 VNFSQG
+743 VNFSHG
-749 KLPEYGYTDSLA
+749 KSPEYGYTDSLA

-806 NIEVKFDFDNEKL
+806 NIEVKFDFDNAKL
-819 RSEKEALLEKV
+819 RSEKESLLEKV
-830 STPSNARKLRN
+830 STPSNARKLRT
-841 SQVKA
+841 SQVEA

-862 AGIDLDVAIF
+862 VGIELDVALF
-872 GSIQA
+872 GFAKA
-877 KLNLKEEILEKINSS
+877 KLALKEEILEKINSS
-892 EINEVEKER
+892 KLDEDTKRN
-901 LIDEVNS
+901 LIETVNS
-908 ASDLQDLIEL
+908 SNDLQDLL
-918 EDRVDDILAKYIA
+918 EAEDKVDNTIAKFMA
-931 KEEEQKT
+931 KEEEQNSSEN
-938 PPINKEDEKDLSTN
+938 NKIEEADESK
-952 TNEEQ
+952 
-957 KTDSNTV
+957 
-964 IAGDSKSDK
+964 DSKSEKTVEKPESKSDDIKKK
-973 TDIKHDENTITDSTS
+973 TDPNNSLVIKPEIEKTEKTEKKEKTLSSSKKSSKSSGGSKSKGRAKSTGTS
-988 EIKSDKNK
+988 V
-996 EIKDVESKKTPSN
+996 KDVKKVFT
-1009 IIKPNAS
+1009 
-1016 SRLFVGG
+1016 
-1023 SGGKSSSA
+1023 
-1031 NQNKGTNKVSY
+1031 
-1042 KNWYKL
+1042 KNWFKL
-1048 TNGKWT
+1048 PNGKWT

-1064 VKDGNHWFYMDDNSE
+1064 VKDGNYWFYMDDNSE
-1079 LVENQWLYID
+1079 LAENQWIYIG
-1089 GKWYYAKA
+1089 GKWYFAKT

-1102 ENEWISYKDKWY
+1102 ENEWISYKEKWY
-1114 YSKSGGAIFQS
+1114 YAVSGGAIAQS
-1125 AWKNIGEKFYH
+1125 TWENIGGKFYH
-1136 FGIDGDLSV
+1136 FGADGDLSV
-1145 NTYVDGYQVDA
+1145 NTSVDGYQVDA
-1156 NGIRK
+1156 NGVRN

>member
-1 MFKRIFKVVLCSI
+1 MFKRIFKVGLCSI

-31 PIGVREVDVVSHAS
+31 PMGVREVDVVSHAS
-45 TMGPPPVPSLRPGR
+45 TMAPPPVPSLRPGR

-70 ESDKNLPFESDFI
+70 ESDRNLPFESDFI

-90 SYGYLIMHLNK
+90 PYGYLIMHLNK

-122 RYETVNTDR
+122 KYETVNTDR

-191 FKLKLK
+191 FKLKMK
-197 HNSDEERAAFYDAV
+197 HNSAEERAAFYDAI
-211 RGDLKEK
+211 RDDLKEK

-227 AGSTTEIEKDKYDVS
+227 AGSSGTEIEKDKYDVS
-242 IDEDNDELTI
+242 IDEDNDELII

-281 TVILYE
+281 TVILYK

-317 SEISDIELSVLD
+317 REISNIELSILD
-329 EKGEAKNTKTL
+329 EKGDVKNTKTL

-347 KSYSE
+347 KSYNE
-352 LQIFSKVFESNKKY
+352 LQIFSKAFESNKKY

-373 SVKTLNLDIES
+373 SVKTVNLDIES
-384 PDLANVKPARTLWAD
+384 PDLANVKSERTLWAD

-406 FLMSFD
+406 FSMSFT
-412 EDDKAWLSELNKI
+412 EDDKTWLSELNEI
-425 VLKDRN
+425 VLKDRY
-431 GYSYEMYPI
+431 GYSYKMYPI
-440 AQKAIDDEEHGYEDE
+440 AQKAIDDEEYRN
-455 YGDNPNRYYELDKDN
+455 NPNRYYELDKDN
-470 LTLKINKRYFKNDSG
+470 LTLKIDKKYFKNDSG

-503 FIKRS
+503 FRKKI

-542 LRTYFDKRNNNAPR
+542 LRTYFDKRNNNVPKA
-556 SESKITVKDQTTGDF
+556 ESKITVKDQTTGVI

-633 EPSVKVKSVVK
+633 EPSVKVKAVVK
-644 GNPVVISSNKEYVD
+644 GNPVVIYSNKEYVD
-658 AIQSIKISNDRGYS
+658 AIQSIKISNAKGYG
-672 TTKTDGFVKNNDKVS
+672 TTKTDGFVKDNDKVS

-694 KSAGIL
+694 KLAGIL

-710 SAKGYK
+710 AAKGYK
-716 DANIDFAIKDTNIT
+716 DANIDFTIKDTNISAD
-730 FEVEKDP
+730 VEKDP
-737 DKKNIA
+737 DKKSVA
-743 VNFSQG
+743 VNFSHG
-749 KLPEYGYTDSLA
+749 KSPEYGYTDSLA

-830 STPSNARKLRN
+830 STPSNARKLRT
-841 SQVKA
+841 SQVEA

-862 AGIDLDVAIF
+862 AGIELDVALF
-872 GSIQA
+872 GFAKA
-877 KLNLKEEILEKINSS
+877 KLVLKEEILEKINSS
-892 EINEVEKER
+892 KLDEDTKRN
-901 LIDEVNS
+901 LIETVNS
-908 ASDLQDLIEL
+908 SNDLQDLL
-918 EDRVDDILAKYIA
+918 EAEDKVDNTIAKFMA
-931 KEEEQKT
+931 KEEEQNSSEN
-938 PPINKEDEKDLSTN
+938 NKIEEADESK
-952 TNEEQ
+952 
-957 KTDSNTV
+957 
-964 IAGDSKSDK
+964 DSKSEKTVEKPESKSDDIKKK
-973 TDIKHDENTITDSTS
+973 TDPNNSLVIKPETEKTEKTEKTLSSSKKSSKSSGGSKSKGRAKSTKTS
-988 EIKSDKNK
+988 V
-996 EIKDVESKKTPSN
+996 KDVKKVFT
-1009 IIKPNAS
+1009 
-1016 SRLFVGG
+1016 
-1023 SGGKSSSA
+1023 
-1031 NQNKGTNKVSY
+1031 
-1042 KNWYKL
+1042 KNWFKL
-1048 TNGKWT
+1048 PNGKWT
-1054 ILGENIKSSW
+1054 ILDENIKSSW
-1064 VKDGNHWFYMDDNSE
+1064 VKDGNYWFYMDDNSE
-1079 LVENQWLYID
+1079 LAENQWIYID
-1089 GKWYYAKA
+1089 GKWYFAKA

-1102 ENEWISYKDKWY
+1102 ENEWISYKGKWY
-1114 YSKSGGAIFQS
+1114 YAVSGGAIAQS
-1125 AWKNIGEKFYH
+1125 AWENIGGKFYH
-1136 FGIDGDLSV
+1136 FGADGDLSV
-1145 NTYVDGYQVDA
+1145 NTSVDGYQVDA
-1156 NGIRK
+1156 NGVRN

>member
-1 MFKRIFKVVLCSI
+1 MFKRIFKVGLCSI

-31 PIGVREVDVVSHAS
+31 PMGVREVDVVSHAS
-45 TMGPPPVPSLRPGR
+45 TMAPPPVPSLRPGR

-70 ESDKNLPFESDFI
+70 ESDRNLPFESDFI

-191 FKLKLK
+191 FKLKMK
-197 HNSDEERAAFYDAV
+197 HNSAEERAAFYDAI
-211 RGDLKEK
+211 RDDLKGK

-227 AGSTTEIEKDKYDVS
+227 AGSSGTEIEKDKYDVS

-252 QFKNGKRIYQS
+252 QFKNGKKIYQS

-317 SEISDIELSVLD
+317 SEISNIELSVLD
-329 EKGEAKNTKTL
+329 EKGDVKNTKTL

-347 KSYSE
+347 KSYNE
-352 LQIFSKVFESNKKY
+352 LQIFSKAFESNKKY

-373 SVKTLNLDIES
+373 SVKTVNLDIES
-384 PDLANVKPARTLWAD
+384 PDLANVKSERTLWAD

-406 FLMSFD
+406 FSMSFT
-412 EDDKAWLSELNKI
+412 EDDKTWLSELNEI
-425 VLKDRN
+425 VLKDRY
-431 GYSYEMYPI
+431 GYSYKMYPI
-440 AQKAIDDEEHGYEDE
+440 AQKAIDDEEYRN
-455 YGDNPNRYYELDKDN
+455 NPNRYYELDKDN
-470 LTLKINKRYFKNDSG
+470 LTLKIDKKYFKNDSG

-503 FIKRS
+503 FRKKI

-542 LRTYFDKRNNNAPR
+542 LRTYFDKRNNNVPKA
-556 SESKITVKDQTTGDF
+556 ESKITVKDQTTGVV

-658 AIQSIKISNDRGYS
+658 AIQSIKISNAKGYS
-672 TTKTDGFVKNNDKVS
+672 TTKTDGFVKDNDKVS

-694 KSAGIL
+694 KPAGIL

-710 SAKGYK
+710 AAKGYK
-716 DANIDFAIKDTNIT
+716 DANIDFTIKDTNISAD
-730 FEVEKDP
+730 VEKDP
-737 DKKNIA
+737 DKKSVA
-743 VNFSQG
+743 VNFSHG
-749 KLPEYGYTDSLA
+749 KSPEYGYTDSLA

-830 STPSNARKLRN
+830 STPSNARKLRT
-841 SQVKA
+841 SQVEA

-862 AGIDLDVAIF
+862 AGIELDVALF
-872 GSIQA
+872 GFAKA
-877 KLNLKEEILEKINSS
+877 KLALKEEILEKINSS
-892 EINEVEKER
+892 KLDEDTKRN
-901 LIDEVNS
+901 LIETVNS
-908 ASDLQDLIEL
+908 SNDLQDLL
-918 EDRVDDILAKYIA
+918 EAEDKVDNTIAKFVV
-931 KEEEQKT
+931 KEEEQNSSEN
-938 PPINKEDEKDLSTN
+938 NKIEEADESK
-952 TNEEQ
+952 
-957 KTDSNTV
+957 
-964 IAGDSKSDK
+964 DSKSEKTEEKSESKSDDIKKK
-973 TDIKHDENTITDSTS
+973 TDPNNSL
-988 EIKSDKNK
+988 
-996 EIKDVESKKTPSN
+996 V
-1009 IIKPNAS
+1009 IKPEIEKRKKQKKHFLLQKNQANHQVEARVRDEQKVQKH
-1016 SRLFVGG
+1016 RLKMLRRYLQRTGLNCQTV
-1023 SGGKSSSA
+1023 SG
-1031 NQNKGTNKVSY
+1031 QY
-1042 KNWYKL
+1042 L
-1048 TNGKWT
+1048 
-1054 ILGENIKSSW
+1054 
-1064 VKDGNHWFYMDDNSE
+1064 
-1079 LVENQWLYID
+1079 
-1089 GKWYYAKA
+1089 
-1097 GGYIA
+1097 
-1102 ENEWISYKDKWY
+1102 
-1114 YSKSGGAIFQS
+1114 
-1125 AWKNIGEKFYH
+1125 EK
-1136 FGIDGDLSV
+1136 I
-1145 NTYVDGYQVDA
+1145 
-1156 NGIRK
+1156 

>member
-1 MFKRIFKVVLCSI
+1 MFKRIFKVGLCSI

-31 PIGVREVDVVSHAS
+31 PMGVREVDVVSHAS
-45 TMGPPPVPSLRPGR
+45 TMAPPPVPSLRPGR

-191 FKLKLK
+191 FKLKMK
-197 HNSDEERAAFYDAV
+197 HNSAEERAAFYDAI
-211 RGDLKEK
+211 RDDLKGK

-227 AGSTTEIEKDKYDVS
+227 AGSSGTEIEKDKYDVS

-252 QFKNGKRIYQS
+252 QFKNGKKIYQS

-317 SEISDIELSVLD
+317 SEISNIELSVLD
-329 EKGEAKNTKTL
+329 EKGDVKNTKTL

-347 KSYSE
+347 KSYNE
-352 LQIFSKVFESNKKY
+352 LQIFSKAFESNKKY

-373 SVKTLNLDIES
+373 SVKTVNLDIES
-384 PDLANVKPARTLWAD
+384 PDLANVKSERILWAD
-399 DIKSDED
+399 DIKPDED
-406 FLMSFD
+406 FSMSFI
-412 EDDKAWLSELNKI
+412 EDDKTWLSELNEI

-431 GYSYEMYPI
+431 GYSYTMYPI
-440 AQKAIDDEEHGYEDE
+440 AQKAIDDDKYR
-455 YGDNPNRYYELDKDN
+455 NNQNRYYELDKDN
-470 LTLKINKRYFKNDSG
+470 LTLKIDKKYFKNDSG

-503 FIKRS
+503 FRKKI

-542 LRTYFDKRNNNAPR
+542 LRTYFDKRNNNVPKA
-556 SESKITVKDQTTGDF
+556 ESKITVKDQTTGVV

-633 EPSVKVKSVVK
+633 EPSVKVKAVVK
-644 GNPVVISSNKEYVD
+644 GNPVVIYSNKEYVD
-658 AIQSIKISNDRGYS
+658 AIQSIKISNAKGYS
-672 TTKTDGFVKNNDKVS
+672 TTKTDGFVKDNDKVS

-694 KSAGIL
+694 KLAGIL

-710 SAKGYK
+710 AAKGYK
-716 DANIDFAIKDTNIT
+716 DANIDFTIKDTNISAD
-730 FEVEKDP
+730 VEKDP
-737 DKKNIA
+737 DKKSVA
-743 VNFSQG
+743 VNFSHG
-749 KLPEYGYTDSLA
+749 KSPEYGYTDSLA

-830 STPSNARKLRN
+830 STPSNARKLRT
-841 SQVKA
+841 SQVEA

-862 AGIDLDVAIF
+862 AGIELDVALF
-872 GSIQA
+872 GFAKA
-877 KLNLKEEILEKINSS
+877 KLVLKEEILEKINSS
-892 EINEVEKER
+892 KLDEDTKRN
-901 LIDEVNS
+901 LIETVNS
-908 ASDLQDLIEL
+908 SNDLQDLL
-918 EDRVDDILAKYIA
+918 EAEDKVDNTIAKFMA
-931 KEEEQKT
+931 KEEEQNSSEN
-938 PPINKEDEKDLSTN
+938 NKIEEADESK
-952 TNEEQ
+952 
-957 KTDSNTV
+957 
-964 IAGDSKSDK
+964 DSKSEKTVEKPESKSDDIKKK
-973 TDIKHDENTITDSTS
+973 TDPNNSLVIKPEIEKTEKTEKTLSSSKKSSKSSGGSKSKGRAKSTGTS
-988 EIKSDKNK
+988 V
-996 EIKDVESKKTPSN
+996 KDVKKVFT
-1009 IIKPNAS
+1009 
-1016 SRLFVGG
+1016 
-1023 SGGKSSSA
+1023 
-1031 NQNKGTNKVSY
+1031 
-1042 KNWYKL
+1042 KNWFKL
-1048 TNGKWT
+1048 PNGKWT

-1064 VKDGNHWFYMDDNSE
+1064 VKDGNYWFYMDNNSE
-1079 LVENQWLYID
+1079 LAENQWIYID
-1089 GKWYYAKA
+1089 GKWYFAKA

-1102 ENEWISYKDKWY
+1102 ENEWISYKEKWY
-1114 YSKSGGAIFQS
+1114 YAVSGGAIAQS
-1125 AWKNIGEKFYH
+1125 AWENIGGKFYH
-1136 FGIDGDLSV
+1136 FGVDGDLSV
-1145 NTYVDGYQVDA
+1145 NTSVDGYQVDA
-1156 NGIRK
+1156 DGVRN

>member
-1 MFKRIFKVVLCSI
+1 MFKRIFKVGLCSI

-31 PIGVREVDVVSHAS
+31 PMGVREVDVVSHAS
-45 TMGPPPVPSLRPGR
+45 TMAPPPVPSLRPGR

-122 RYETVNTDR
+122 KYETVNTDR

-191 FKLKLK
+191 FKLKMK
-197 HNSDEERAAFYDAV
+197 HNSAEERAAFYDAI
-211 RGDLKEK
+211 RDDLKEK

-227 AGSTTEIEKDKYDVS
+227 AGSSGTEIEKDKYDVS
-242 IDEDNDELTI
+242 IDEDNDELII

-317 SEISDIELSVLD
+317 SEISNIELSVLD
-329 EKGEAKNTKTL
+329 ENGDVKNTKTL

-347 KSYSE
+347 KSYNE
-352 LQIFSKVFESNKKY
+352 LQIFSKAFESNKKY

-373 SVKTLNLDIES
+373 SVKTVNLDIES
-384 PDLANVKPARTLWAD
+384 PDLANVKSERTLWAD

-406 FLMSFD
+406 FSMSFT
-412 EDDKAWLSELNKI
+412 EDDKTWLSELNEI
-425 VLKDRN
+425 VLKDRY
-431 GYSYEMYPI
+431 GYSYKMYPI
-440 AQKAIDDEEHGYEDE
+440 AQKAIDDDKYRN
-455 YGDNPNRYYELDKDN
+455 NPNRYYELDKDN
-470 LTLKINKRYFKNDSG
+470 LTLKIDKKYFKNDSG

-503 FIKRS
+503 FRKKI

-542 LRTYFDKRNNNAPR
+542 LRTYFDKRNNNVPKA
-556 SESKITVKDQTTGDF
+556 ESKITVKDQTTGVV

-658 AIQSIKISNDRGYS
+658 AIQSIKISNAKGYS
-672 TTKTDGFVKNNDKVS
+672 TTKTDGFVKDNDKVS

-694 KSAGIL
+694 KPAGIL

-710 SAKGYK
+710 AAKGYK
-716 DANIDFAIKDTNIT
+716 DANIDFTIKDTNISAD
-730 FEVEKDP
+730 VEKDP
-737 DKKNIA
+737 DKKSVA
-743 VNFSQG
+743 VNFSHG
-749 KLPEYGYTDSLA
+749 KSPEYGYTDSLA

-830 STPSNARKLRN
+830 STPSNARKLRT
-841 SQVKA
+841 SQVEA

-862 AGIDLDVAIF
+862 AGIELDVALF
-872 GSIQA
+872 GFAKA
-877 KLNLKEEILEKINSS
+877 KLALKEEILEKINSS
-892 EINEVEKER
+892 KLDEDTKRN
-901 LIDEVNS
+901 LIETVNS
-908 ASDLQDLIEL
+908 SNDLQDLL
-918 EDRVDDILAKYIA
+918 EAEDKVDNTIAKFMA
-931 KEEEQKT
+931 KEEEQNSSEN
-938 PPINKEDEKDLSTN
+938 NKIEEADESK
-952 TNEEQ
+952 
-957 KTDSNTV
+957 
-964 IAGDSKSDK
+964 DSKSEKTVEKPESKSDDIKKK
-973 TDIKHDENTITDSTS
+973 TDPNNSLVIKPEIEKTEKTEKTLSSSKKSSKSSGGSKSKGRAKSTGTS
-988 EIKSDKNK
+988 V
-996 EIKDVESKKTPSN
+996 KDVKKVFT
-1009 IIKPNAS
+1009 
-1016 SRLFVGG
+1016 
-1023 SGGKSSSA
+1023 
-1031 NQNKGTNKVSY
+1031 
-1042 KNWYKL
+1042 KNWFKL
-1048 TNGKWT
+1048 PNGKWT

-1064 VKDGNHWFYMDDNSE
+1064 VKDGNYWFYMDDNSE
-1079 LVENQWLYID
+1079 LAENQWIYID
-1089 GKWYYAKA
+1089 GKWYFAKA

-1102 ENEWISYKDKWY
+1102 ENEWLSYKEKWY
-1114 YSKSGGAIFQS
+1114 YAVSGGAIVQS
-1125 AWKNIGEKFYH
+1125 AWENIGGKFYH
-1136 FGIDGDLSV
+1136 FGTDGDLSV
-1145 NTYVDGYQVDA
+1145 NTSVDGYQVDT
-1156 NGIRK
+1156 NGVRN

>member
-1 MFKRIFKVVLCSI
+1 MFKRIFKVGLCSI

-31 PIGVREVDVVSHAS
+31 PMGVREVDVVSHAS
-45 TMGPPPVPSLRPGR
+45 TMAPPPVPSLRPGR

-70 ESDKNLPFESDFI
+70 ESDRNLPFESDFI

-191 FKLKLK
+191 FKLKMK
-197 HNSDEERAAFYDAV
+197 HNSAEERAAFYDAI
-211 RGDLKEK
+211 RDDLKEK

-227 AGSTTEIEKDKYDVS
+227 AGSSGTEIEKDKYDVS
-242 IDEDNDELTI
+242 IDEDNDELII
-252 QFKNGKRIYQS
+252 QFKNGKKIYQS

-305 ITYGEGVNSIYL
+305 ITYDEGVNSIYL
-317 SEISDIELSVLD
+317 SEISNIELSVLD
-329 EKGEAKNTKTL
+329 EKGDVKNTKTL

-347 KSYSE
+347 KSYNE
-352 LQIFSKVFESNKKY
+352 LQIFSKAFESNKKY

-373 SVKTLNLDIES
+373 SVKTVNLDIES
-384 PDLANVKPARTLWAD
+384 PDLANVKSERILWAD
-399 DIKSDED
+399 DIKPDED
-406 FLMSFD
+406 FSMSFI
-412 EDDKAWLSELNKI
+412 EDDKTWLSELNEI

-431 GYSYEMYPI
+431 GYSYTMYPI
-440 AQKAIDDEEHGYEDE
+440 AQKAIDDDKYR
-455 YGDNPNRYYELDKDN
+455 NNQNRYYELDKDN
-470 LTLKINKRYFKNDSG
+470 LTLKIDKKYFKNDSG

-503 FIKRS
+503 FRKKG

-542 LRTYFDKRNNNAPR
+542 LRTYFDKRNNNVPKA
-556 SESKITVKDQTTGDF
+556 ESKITVKDQTTGVV

-658 AIQSIKISNDRGYS
+658 AIQSIKISNAKGYS
-672 TTKTDGFVKNNDKVS
+672 TTKTDGFVKDNDKVS

-694 KSAGIL
+694 KPAGIL

-710 SAKGYK
+710 AAKGYK
-716 DANIDFAIKDTNIT
+716 DANIDFTIKDTNISAD
-730 FEVEKDP
+730 VEKDP
-737 DKKNIA
+737 DKKSVA
-743 VNFSQG
+743 VNFSHG
-749 KLPEYGYTDSLA
+749 KSPEYGYTDSLA

-830 STPSNARKLRN
+830 STPSNARKLRT
-841 SQVKA
+841 SQVEA

-862 AGIDLDVAIF
+862 AGIELDVALF
-872 GSIQA
+872 GFAKA
-877 KLNLKEEILEKINSS
+877 KLALKEEILEKINSS
-892 EINEVEKER
+892 KLDEDTKRN
-901 LIDEVNS
+901 LIETVNS
-908 ASDLQDLIEL
+908 SNDLQDLL
-918 EDRVDDILAKYIA
+918 EAEDKVDNTIAKFVV
-931 KEEEQKT
+931 KEEEQNSSEN
-938 PPINKEDEKDLSTN
+938 NKIEEADESK
-952 TNEEQ
+952 
-957 KTDSNTV
+957 
-964 IAGDSKSDK
+964 DSKSEKTEEKSESKSDDIKKK
-973 TDIKHDENTITDSTS
+973 TDPNNSLVIKPEIEKTEKTEKTLPSSKKSSKSSGGSKSKGRAKSTGTS
-988 EIKSDKNK
+988 V
-996 EIKDVESKKTPSN
+996 KDVKKVFT
-1009 IIKPNAS
+1009 
-1016 SRLFVGG
+1016 
-1023 SGGKSSSA
+1023 
-1031 NQNKGTNKVSY
+1031 
-1042 KNWYKL
+1042 KNWFKL
-1048 TNGKWT
+1048 PNGKWT

-1064 VKDGNHWFYMDDNSE
+1064 VKDGNYWFYMDNNSE
-1079 LVENQWLYID
+1079 LAENQWIYIG
-1089 GKWYYAKA
+1089 GKWYFAKA

-1102 ENEWISYKDKWY
+1102 ENEWISYKEKWY
-1114 YSKSGGAIFQS
+1114 YAVSGGAIVQS
-1125 AWKNIGEKFYH
+1125 AWENIGGKFYH
-1136 FGIDGDLSV
+1136 FGADGDLSV
-1145 NTYVDGYQVDA
+1145 NTSVDGYQVDA
-1156 NGIRK
+1156 NGVRN

>member
-1 MFKRIFKVVLCSI
+1 MFKRIFKVGLCSI

-31 PIGVREVDVVSHAS
+31 PMGVREVDVVSHAS
-45 TMGPPPVPSLRPGR
+45 TMAPPPAPSLRPGR

-70 ESDKNLPFESDFI
+70 ESDRNLPFESDFI

-122 RYETVNTDR
+122 KYETVNTDR

-191 FKLKLK
+191 FKLKMK
-197 HNSDEERAAFYDAV
+197 HNSAEERAAFYDAI
-211 RGDLKEK
+211 RDDLKGK

-227 AGSTTEIEKDKYDVS
+227 AGSSGTEIEKDKYDVS
-242 IDEDNDELTI
+242 IDEDNDELII
-252 QFKNGKRIYQS
+252 QFKNGKKIYQS

-317 SEISDIELSVLD
+317 SEISNIELSVLD
-329 EKGEAKNTKTL
+329 EKGDVKTTKTL

-347 KSYSE
+347 KSYNE

-373 SVKTLNLDIES
+373 SVKTVNLDIES
-384 PDLANVKPARTLWAD
+384 PDLANVKSERILWAD
-399 DIKSDED
+399 DIKPDED
-406 FLMSFD
+406 FSMSFI
-412 EDDKAWLSELNKI
+412 EDDKTWLSELNEI

-431 GYSYEMYPI
+431 GYSYTMYPI
-440 AQKAIDDEEHGYEDE
+440 AQKAIDDEEYRN
-455 YGDNPNRYYELDKDN
+455 NPNRYYELDKDN
-470 LTLKINKRYFKNDSG
+470 LTLKIDKKYFKNDSG

-503 FIKRS
+503 FRKKI

-542 LRTYFDKRNNNAPR
+542 LRTYFDKRNNNVPKA
-556 SESKITVKDQTTGDF
+556 ESKITVKDQTTGVV

-658 AIQSIKISNDRGYS
+658 AIQSIKISNAKGYS
-672 TTKTDGFVKNNDKVS
+672 TTKTDGFVKDNDKVS

-694 KSAGIL
+694 KPAGIL

-710 SAKGYK
+710 AAKGYK
-716 DANIDFAIKDTNIT
+716 DANIDFTIKDTNISAD
-730 FEVEKDP
+730 VEKDP
-737 DKKNIA
+737 DKKSVA
-743 VNFSQG
+743 VNFSHG
-749 KLPEYGYTDSLA
+749 KSPEYGYTDSLA

-830 STPSNARKLRN
+830 STPSNARKLRT
-841 SQVKA
+841 SQVEA

-862 AGIDLDVAIF
+862 AGIELDVALF
-872 GSIQA
+872 GFAKA
-877 KLNLKEEILEKINSS
+877 KLALKEEILEKINSS
-892 EINEVEKER
+892 KLDEDTKRN
-901 LIDEVNS
+901 LIETVNS
-908 ASDLQDLIEL
+908 SNDLQDLL
-918 EDRVDDILAKYIA
+918 EAEDKVDNTIAKFMA
-931 KEEEQKT
+931 KEEEQNSSEN
-938 PPINKEDEKDLSTN
+938 NKIEEADESK
-952 TNEEQ
+952 
-957 KTDSNTV
+957 
-964 IAGDSKSDK
+964 DSKSEKTVEKPESKSDDIKKK
-973 TDIKHDENTITDSTS
+973 TDPNNSLVIKPEIEKTEKTEKTLSSSKKSSKSSGGSKSKGRAKSTGTS
-988 EIKSDKNK
+988 V
-996 EIKDVESKKTPSN
+996 KDVKKVFT
-1009 IIKPNAS
+1009 
-1016 SRLFVGG
+1016 
-1023 SGGKSSSA
+1023 
-1031 NQNKGTNKVSY
+1031 
-1042 KNWYKL
+1042 KNWFKL
-1048 TNGKWT
+1048 PNGKWT

-1064 VKDGNHWFYMDDNSE
+1064 VKDGNYWFYMDDNSE
-1079 LVENQWLYID
+1079 LAENQWIYIG
-1089 GKWYYAKA
+1089 GKWYFAKA

-1102 ENEWISYKDKWY
+1102 ENEWIPYKEKWY
-1114 YSKSGGAIFQS
+1114 YAVSGGAIVQS
-1125 AWKNIGEKFYH
+1125 AWKNIGGKFYH
-1136 FGIDGDLSV
+1136 FGTDGDLSV
-1145 NTYVDGYQVDA
+1145 NTSVDGYQVDA
-1156 NGIRK
+1156 NGVRN

>member
-1 MFKRIFKVVLCSI
+1 MFKRIFKVGLCSI

-31 PIGVREVDVVSHAS
+31 PMGVREVDVVSHAS
-45 TMGPPPVPSLRPGR
+45 TMAPPPVPSLRPGR
-59 GEGEDKGTEVS
+59 GEGEDKGTEIS

-122 RYETVNTDR
+122 KYETVNTDR

-191 FKLKLK
+191 FKLKMK
-197 HNSDEERAAFYDAV
+197 HNSAEERAAFYDAI
-211 RGDLKEK
+211 RDDLKGK

-227 AGSTTEIEKDKYDVS
+227 AGSSGTEIEKDKYDVS

-252 QFKNGKRIYQS
+252 QFKNGKKIYQS

-317 SEISDIELSVLD
+317 SEISNIELSVLD
-329 EKGEAKNTKTL
+329 EKGDVKNTKTL

-347 KSYSE
+347 KSYNE
-352 LQIFSKVFESNKKY
+352 LQIFSKAFESNKKY

-373 SVKTLNLDIES
+373 SVKTVNLDIES
-384 PDLANVKPARTLWAD
+384 PDLANVKSERTLWAD

-406 FLMSFD
+406 FSMSFT
-412 EDDKAWLSELNKI
+412 EDDKTWLSELNEI

-431 GYSYEMYPI
+431 GYSYTMYPI
-440 AQKAIDDEEHGYEDE
+440 AQKAIDDDKYR
-455 YGDNPNRYYELDKDN
+455 NNQNRYYELDKDN
-470 LTLKINKRYFKNDSG
+470 LTLKIDKKYFKNDSG

-503 FIKRS
+503 FRKKS
-508 GVFGTKDVKVEY
+508 GMFGTKDVKVEY

-531 LKSKTTPSTFV
+531 LKSKTDPTTFV
-542 LRTYFDKRNNNAPR
+542 LRTYFDIRNNKAPKA
-556 SESKITVKDQTTGDF
+556 ESKITVKDQTTGVV

-658 AIQSIKISNDRGYS
+658 AIQSIKISNAKGYS
-672 TTKTDGFVKNNDKVS
+672 TTKTDGFVKDNDKVS

-694 KSAGIL
+694 KPAGSL

-710 SAKGYK
+710 AAKGYK
-716 DANIDFAIKDTNIT
+716 DANIDFTIKDTNISAD
-730 FEVEKDP
+730 VEKDP
-737 DKKNIA
+737 DKKSVA
-743 VNFSQG
+743 VNFSHG
-749 KLPEYGYTDSLA
+749 KSPEYGYTDSLA

-830 STPSNARKLRN
+830 STPSNVRKLRT
-841 SQVKA
+841 SQVEA

-862 AGIDLDVAIF
+862 AGIELDVALF
-872 GSIQA
+872 GFAKA
-877 KLNLKEEILEKINSS
+877 KLALKEEILEKINSS
-892 EINEVEKER
+892 KLDEDTKRN
-901 LIDEVNS
+901 LIETVNS
-908 ASDLQDLIEL
+908 SNDLQDLL
-918 EDRVDDILAKYIA
+918 EAEDKVDNTIAKFMA
-931 KEEEQKT
+931 KEEEQNSSEN
-938 PPINKEDEKDLSTN
+938 NKIEEADESK
-952 TNEEQ
+952 
-957 KTDSNTV
+957 
-964 IAGDSKSDK
+964 DSKSEKTVEKPESKSDDIKKK
-973 TDIKHDENTITDSTS
+973 TDPNNSLVIKPEIEKTEKTEKPEKTEKTLSSSKKSSKSSGGSKSKGRAKSTGTS
-988 EIKSDKNK
+988 V
-996 EIKDVESKKTPSN
+996 KDVKKVFT
-1009 IIKPNAS
+1009 
-1016 SRLFVGG
+1016 
-1023 SGGKSSSA
+1023 
-1031 NQNKGTNKVSY
+1031 
-1042 KNWYKL
+1042 KNWFKL
-1048 TNGKWT
+1048 PNGKWT

-1064 VKDGNHWFYMDDNSE
+1064 VKDGNYWFYMDNNSE
-1079 LVENQWLYID
+1079 LAENQWIYID
-1089 GKWYYAKA
+1089 GKWYFAKA

-1102 ENEWISYKDKWY
+1102 ENEWISYKEKWY
-1114 YSKSGGAIFQS
+1114 YAVSGGAIAQS
-1125 AWKNIGEKFYH
+1125 AWENIGGKFYH
-1136 FGIDGDLSV
+1136 FGVDGDLSV
-1145 NTYVDGYQVDA
+1145 NTSVDGYQVDA
-1156 NGIRK
+1156 NGVRN

>member
-1 MFKRIFKVVLCSI
+1 M
-14 LATNMVMSSFF
+14 
-25 YTKVLK
+25 
-31 PIGVREVDVVSHAS
+31 GVREVDVVSHAS
-45 TMGPPPVPSLRPGR
+45 TMAPPPVPSLRPGR

-122 RYETVNTDR
+122 KYETVNTDR

-191 FKLKLK
+191 FKLKMK
-197 HNSDEERAAFYDAV
+197 HNSAEERAAFYDAI
-211 RGDLKEK
+211 RDDLKEK

-227 AGSTTEIEKDKYDVS
+227 AGSSGTEIEKDKYDVS
-242 IDEDNDELTI
+242 IDEDNDELII

-317 SEISDIELSVLD
+317 SEISNIELSVLD
-329 EKGEAKNTKTL
+329 EKGDVKNTKTL

-347 KSYSE
+347 KSYNE
-352 LQIFSKVFESNKKY
+352 LQIFSKAFESNKKY

-373 SVKTLNLDIES
+373 SVKTVNLDIES
-384 PDLANVKPARTLWAD
+384 PDLANVKSERTLWAD

-406 FLMSFD
+406 FSMSFN
-412 EDDKAWLSELNKI
+412 EDDKTWLSELNEI
-425 VLKDRN
+425 VLKDRY
-431 GYSYEMYPI
+431 GYSYKMYPI
-440 AQKAIDDEEHGYEDE
+440 AQKAIDDDE
-455 YGDNPNRYYELDKDN
+455 YRNNPNRYYELDKDN
-470 LTLKINKRYFKNDSG
+470 LTLKIDKKYFKNDSG

-503 FIKRS
+503 FRKKG

-542 LRTYFDKRNNNAPR
+542 LRTYFDKRNNNVPKA
-556 SESKITVKDQTTGDF
+556 ESKITVKDQTTGVV
-571 KVLKPGPNEDFWSE
+571 KVLKPGQNEDFWSE

-658 AIQSIKISNDRGYS
+658 AIQSIKISNAKGYS
-672 TTKTDGFVKNNDKVS
+672 TTKTDGFVKDNDKVS

-694 KSAGIL
+694 KPAGIL

-710 SAKGYK
+710 AAKGYK
-716 DANIDFAIKDTNIT
+716 DANIDFTIKDTNISAD
-730 FEVEKDP
+730 VEKDP
-737 DKKNIA
+737 DKKSVA
-743 VNFSQG
+743 VNFSHG
-749 KLPEYGYTDSLA
+749 KSPEYGYTDSLA

-830 STPSNARKLRN
+830 STPSNARKLRT
-841 SQVKA
+841 SQVEA

-862 AGIDLDVAIF
+862 AGIELDVALF
-872 GSIQA
+872 GFAKA
-877 KLNLKEEILEKINSS
+877 KLALKEEILEKINSS
-892 EINEVEKER
+892 KLDEDTKRN
-901 LIDEVNS
+901 LIETVNS
-908 ASDLQDLIEL
+908 SNDLQDLL
-918 EDRVDDILAKYIA
+918 EAEDKVDNTIAKFMA
-931 KEEEQKT
+931 KEEEQNSSEN
-938 PPINKEDEKDLSTN
+938 NKIEEADESK
-952 TNEEQ
+952 
-957 KTDSNTV
+957 
-964 IAGDSKSDK
+964 DSKSEKTVEKPESKSDDIKKK
-973 TDIKHDENTITDSTS
+973 TDPNNSLVIKPEIEKTEKTEKTEKALSSSKKSSKSSGGSKSKGRAKSTGTS
-988 EIKSDKNK
+988 V
-996 EIKDVESKKTPSN
+996 KDVKKVFT
-1009 IIKPNAS
+1009 
-1016 SRLFVGG
+1016 
-1023 SGGKSSSA
+1023 
-1031 NQNKGTNKVSY
+1031 
-1042 KNWYKL
+1042 KNWFKL
-1048 TNGKWT
+1048 PNGKWT

-1064 VKDGNHWFYMDDNSE
+1064 VKDGNYWFYMDDNSE
-1079 LVENQWLYID
+1079 LAENQWIYIG
-1089 GKWYYAKA
+1089 GKWYFAKA

-1102 ENEWISYKDKWY
+1102 ENEWLSYKGKWY
-1114 YSKSGGAIFQS
+1114 YAVSGGAIVQS
-1125 AWKNIGEKFYH
+1125 AWENIGGKFYH
-1136 FGIDGDLSV
+1136 FGADGDLSV
-1145 NTYVDGYQVDA
+1145 NTSVDGYQVDA
-1156 NGIRK
+1156 NGVRN

>member
-1 MFKRIFKVVLCSI
+1 MFKRIFKVGLCSI

-31 PIGVREVDVVSHAS
+31 PMGVREVDVVSHAS

-59 GEGEDKGTEVS
+59 GEGEDKGTEIS

-122 RYETVNTDR
+122 KYETVNTDR

-191 FKLKLK
+191 FKLKMK
-197 HNSDEERAAFYDAV
+197 HNSAEERATFYDAI
-211 RGDLKEK
+211 RDDLKGK

-227 AGSTTEIEKDKYDVS
+227 AGSSGTEIEKDKYDVS

-252 QFKNGKRIYQS
+252 QFKNGKKIYQS

-317 SEISDIELSVLD
+317 SEISNIELSVLD
-329 EKGEAKNTKTL
+329 EKGDVKNTKTL

-347 KSYSE
+347 KSYNE
-352 LQIFSKVFESNKKY
+352 LQIFSKAFESNKKY

-373 SVKTLNLDIES
+373 SVKTVNLDIES
-384 PDLANVKPARTLWAD
+384 PDLANVKSERTLWAD

-406 FLMSFD
+406 FSMSFT
-412 EDDKAWLSELNKI
+412 EDDKTWLSELNEI
-425 VLKDRN
+425 VLKDRY
-431 GYSYEMYPI
+431 GYSYKMYPI
-440 AQKAIDDEEHGYEDE
+440 AQKAIDDEEYRN
-455 YGDNPNRYYELDKDN
+455 NPNRYYELDKDN
-470 LTLKINKRYFKNDSG
+470 LTLKIDKKYFKNDSG

-503 FIKRS
+503 FRKKI

-542 LRTYFDKRNNNAPR
+542 LRTYFDKRNNNVPKA
-556 SESKITVKDQTTGDF
+556 ESKITVKDQTTGVI

-585 YAGGNVLK
+585 YARGNVLK

-633 EPSVKVKSVVK
+633 EPSVKVKAVVK
-644 GNPVVISSNKEYVD
+644 GNPVVIYSNKEYVD
-658 AIQSIKISNDRGYS
+658 AIQSIKISNAKGYS
-672 TTKTDGFVKNNDKVS
+672 TTKTDGFVKDNDKVS

-694 KSAGIL
+694 KLAGIL

-710 SAKGYK
+710 AAKGYK
-716 DANIDFAIKDTNIT
+716 DANIDFTIKDTNISAD
-730 FEVEKDP
+730 VEKDP
-737 DKKNIA
+737 DKKSVA
-743 VNFSQG
+743 VNFSHG
-749 KLPEYGYTDSLA
+749 KSPEYGYTDSLA

-830 STPSNARKLRN
+830 STPSNARKLRT
-841 SQVKA
+841 SQVEA

-862 AGIDLDVAIF
+862 AGIELDVALF
-872 GSIQA
+872 GFAKA
-877 KLNLKEEILEKINSS
+877 KLALKEEILEKINSS
-892 EINEVEKER
+892 KLDEDTKRN
-901 LIDEVNS
+901 LIETVNS
-908 ASDLQDLIEL
+908 SNDLQDLL
-918 EDRVDDILAKYIA
+918 EAEDKVDNTIAKFMA
-931 KEEEQKT
+931 KEEEQNSSEN
-938 PPINKEDEKDLSTN
+938 NKIEEADESK
-952 TNEEQ
+952 
-957 KTDSNTV
+957 
-964 IAGDSKSDK
+964 DSKSEKTVEKPESKSDDIKKK
-973 TDIKHDENTITDSTS
+973 TDPNNSLVIKPETEKTEKTLSSSKKSSKSSGGSKSKGRAKSTGTS
-988 EIKSDKNK
+988 V
-996 EIKDVESKKTPSN
+996 KDVKKVFT
-1009 IIKPNAS
+1009 
-1016 SRLFVGG
+1016 
-1023 SGGKSSSA
+1023 
-1031 NQNKGTNKVSY
+1031 
-1042 KNWYKL
+1042 KNWFKL
-1048 TNGKWT
+1048 PNGKWT
-1054 ILGENIKSSW
+1054 ILDENIKSSW
-1064 VKDGNHWFYMDDNSE
+1064 VKDGNYWFYMDDNSE
-1079 LVENQWLYID
+1079 LAENQWIYIG
-1089 GKWYYAKA
+1089 GKWYFAKA

-1102 ENEWISYKDKWY
+1102 ENEWLSYKGKWY
-1114 YSKSGGAIFQS
+1114 YAVSGGAIAQS
-1125 AWKNIGEKFYH
+1125 AWENIGGKFYH
-1136 FGIDGDLSV
+1136 FGADGDLSV
-1145 NTYVDGYQVDA
+1145 NTSVDGYQVDA
-1156 NGIRK
+1156 NGVRN

>member
-1 MFKRIFKVVLCSI
+1 MFKRIFKVGLCSI

-31 PIGVREVDVVSHAS
+31 PMGVREVDVVSHAS
-45 TMGPPPVPSLRPGR
+45 TMAPPPVPSLRPGR

-70 ESDKNLPFESDFI
+70 ESDRNLPFESDFI

-191 FKLKLK
+191 FKLKMK
-197 HNSDEERAAFYDAV
+197 HNSAEERAAFYDAI
-211 RGDLKEK
+211 RDDLKGK

-227 AGSTTEIEKDKYDVS
+227 AGSSGTEIEKDKYDVS
-242 IDEDNDELTI
+242 IDEDNDELII
-252 QFKNGKRIYQS
+252 QFKNGKKIYQS

-317 SEISDIELSVLD
+317 SEISNIELSVLD
-329 EKGEAKNTKTL
+329 EKGDVKNTKTL

-347 KSYSE
+347 KSYNE
-352 LQIFSKVFESNKKY
+352 LQIFSKAFESNKKY

-373 SVKTLNLDIES
+373 SVKTVNLDIES
-384 PDLANVKPARTLWAD
+384 PDLANVKSERTLWAD

-406 FLMSFD
+406 FSMSFT
-412 EDDKAWLSELNKI
+412 EDDKTWLSELNEI
-425 VLKDRN
+425 VLKDRY
-431 GYSYEMYPI
+431 GYSYKMYPI
-440 AQKAIDDEEHGYEDE
+440 AQKAIDDEEYRN
-455 YGDNPNRYYELDKDN
+455 NPNRYYELDKDN
-470 LTLKINKRYFKNDSG
+470 LTLKIDKKYFKNDSG

-503 FIKRS
+503 FRKKI

-542 LRTYFDKRNNNAPR
+542 LRTYFDKRNNNVPKA
-556 SESKITVKDQTTGDF
+556 ESKITVKDQTTGVI

-633 EPSVKVKSVVK
+633 EPSVKVKAVVK
-644 GNPVVISSNKEYVD
+644 GNPVVIYSNKEYVD
-658 AIQSIKISNDRGYS
+658 AIQSIKISNAKGYS
-672 TTKTDGFVKNNDKVS
+672 TTKTDGFVKDNDKVS

-694 KSAGIL
+694 KLAGIL

-710 SAKGYK
+710 AAKGYK
-716 DANIDFAIKDTNIT
+716 DANIDFTIKDTNISAD
-730 FEVEKDP
+730 VEKDP
-737 DKKNIA
+737 DKKSVA
-743 VNFSQG
+743 VNFSHG
-749 KLPEYGYTDSLA
+749 KSPEYGYTDSLA

-830 STPSNARKLRN
+830 STPSNARKLRT
-841 SQVKA
+841 SQVEA

-862 AGIDLDVAIF
+862 AGIELDVALF
-872 GSIQA
+872 GFAKA
-877 KLNLKEEILEKINSS
+877 KLVLKEEILEKINSS
-892 EINEVEKER
+892 KLDEDTKRN
-901 LIDEVNS
+901 LIETVNS
-908 ASDLQDLIEL
+908 SNDLQDLL
-918 EDRVDDILAKYIA
+918 EAEDKVDNTIAKFMA
-931 KEEEQKT
+931 KEEEQNSSEN
-938 PPINKEDEKDLSTN
+938 NKIEEADESK
-952 TNEEQ
+952 
-957 KTDSNTV
+957 
-964 IAGDSKSDK
+964 DSKSEKTVEKPESKSDDIKKK
-973 TDIKHDENTITDSTS
+973 TDPNNSLVIKPEIEKTEKTEKTLSSSKKSSKSSGGSKSKGRAKSTGTS
-988 EIKSDKNK
+988 V
-996 EIKDVESKKTPSN
+996 KDVKKVFT
-1009 IIKPNAS
+1009 
-1016 SRLFVGG
+1016 
-1023 SGGKSSSA
+1023 
-1031 NQNKGTNKVSY
+1031 
-1042 KNWYKL
+1042 KNWFKL
-1048 TNGKWT
+1048 PNGKWT

-1064 VKDGNHWFYMDDNSE
+1064 VKDGNYWFYMDNNSE
-1079 LVENQWLYID
+1079 LAENQWIYID
-1089 GKWYYAKA
+1089 GKWYFAKA

-1102 ENEWISYKDKWY
+1102 ENEWISYKEKWY
-1114 YSKSGGAIFQS
+1114 YAVSGGAIAQS
-1125 AWKNIGEKFYH
+1125 AWENIGGKFYH
-1136 FGIDGDLSV
+1136 FGVDGDLSV
-1145 NTYVDGYQVDA
+1145 NTSVDGYQVDA
-1156 NGIRK
+1156 NGVRN

>member
-1 MFKRIFKVVLCSI
+1 MFKRIFKVGLCSI

-31 PIGVREVDVVSHAS
+31 PMGVREVDVVSHAS
-45 TMGPPPVPSLRPGR
+45 TMAPPPVPSLRPGR
-59 GEGEDKGTEVS
+59 GEGEDKGIEVS
-70 ESDKNLPFESDFI
+70 ESDKNLPYESDFI

-191 FKLKLK
+191 FKLKMK
-197 HNSDEERAAFYDAV
+197 HNSAEERAAFYDAI
-211 RGDLKEK
+211 RDDLKGK

-227 AGSTTEIEKDKYDVS
+227 AGSSGTEIEKDKYDVS
-242 IDEDNDELTI
+242 IDEDNDELII
-252 QFKNGKRIYQS
+252 QFKNGKKIYQS

-305 ITYGEGVNSIYL
+305 ITYGESVNSIYL
-317 SEISDIELSVLD
+317 SEISNIELSVLD
-329 EKGEAKNTKTL
+329 EKGDVKNTKTL

-347 KSYSE
+347 KSYNE
-352 LQIFSKVFESNKKY
+352 LQIFSKAFESNKKY

-373 SVKTLNLDIES
+373 SVKTVNLDIES
-384 PDLANVKPARTLWAD
+384 PDLANVKSERILWAD
-399 DIKSDED
+399 DIKPDED
-406 FLMSFD
+406 FSMSFI
-412 EDDKAWLSELNKI
+412 EDDKTWLSELNEI

-431 GYSYEMYPI
+431 GYSYTMYPI
-440 AQKAIDDEEHGYEDE
+440 AQKAIDDDKYR
-455 YGDNPNRYYELDKDN
+455 NNQNRYYELDKDN
-470 LTLKINKRYFKNDSG
+470 LTLKIDKKYFKNDSG

-503 FIKRS
+503 FRKKI

-542 LRTYFDKRNNNAPR
+542 LRTYFDKRNNNVPKA
-556 SESKITVKDQTTGDF
+556 ESKITVKDQTTGVV

-658 AIQSIKISNDRGYS
+658 AIQSIKISNAKGYS
-672 TTKTDGFVKNNDKVS
+672 ASKTDGFVKDNDKVS

-694 KSAGIL
+694 KPAGIL

-710 SAKGYK
+710 AAKGYK
-716 DANIDFAIKDTNIT
+716 DANIDFTIKDTNISAD
-730 FEVEKDP
+730 VEKDP
-737 DKKNIA
+737 DKKSVA
-743 VNFSQG
+743 VNFSHG
-749 KLPEYGYTDSLA
+749 KSPEYGYTDSLA

-830 STPSNARKLRN
+830 STPSNARKLRT
-841 SQVKA
+841 SQVEA

-862 AGIDLDVAIF
+862 AGIELDVALF
-872 GSIQA
+872 GFAKA
-877 KLNLKEEILEKINSS
+877 KLALKEEILEKINSS
-892 EINEVEKER
+892 KLDEDTKRN
-901 LIDEVNS
+901 LIETVNS
-908 ASDLQDLIEL
+908 SNDLQDLL
-918 EDRVDDILAKYIA
+918 EAEDKVDNTIAKFMA
-931 KEEEQKT
+931 KEEEQNSSEN
-938 PPINKEDEKDLSTN
+938 NKIEEADESK
-952 TNEEQ
+952 
-957 KTDSNTV
+957 
-964 IAGDSKSDK
+964 DSKSEKTVEKPESKSDDIKKK
-973 TDIKHDENTITDSTS
+973 TDPNNSLVIKPETEKTEKTEKTLSSSKKSSKSSGGSKSKGRAKSTKTS
-988 EIKSDKNK
+988 V
-996 EIKDVESKKTPSN
+996 KDVKKVFT
-1009 IIKPNAS
+1009 
-1016 SRLFVGG
+1016 
-1023 SGGKSSSA
+1023 
-1031 NQNKGTNKVSY
+1031 
-1042 KNWYKL
+1042 KNWFKL
-1048 TNGKWT
+1048 PNGKWT
-1054 ILGENIKSSW
+1054 ILDENIKSSW
-1064 VKDGNHWFYMDDNSE
+1064 VKDGNYWFYMDDNSE
-1079 LVENQWLYID
+1079 LAENQWIYIG
-1089 GKWYYAKA
+1089 GKWYFAKA

-1102 ENEWISYKDKWY
+1102 ENEWISYKEKWY
-1114 YSKSGGAIFQS
+1114 YAVSGGSIAQS
-1125 AWKNIGEKFYH
+1125 EWENIGGKFYH
-1136 FGIDGDLSV
+1136 FGADGDLSV
-1145 NTYVDGYQVDA
+1145 NTSVDGYQVDA
-1156 NGIRK
+1156 NGVRN

>member
-1 MFKRIFKVVLCSI
+1 M
-14 LATNMVMSSFF
+14 
-25 YTKVLK
+25 
-31 PIGVREVDVVSHAS
+31 GVREVDVVSHAS
-45 TMGPPPVPSLRPGR
+45 TMAPPPVPSLRPGR
-59 GEGEDKGTEVS
+59 GEGEDKGTEIS

-122 RYETVNTDR
+122 KYETVNTDR

-191 FKLKLK
+191 FKLKMK
-197 HNSDEERAAFYDAV
+197 HNSAEERAAFYDAI
-211 RGDLKEK
+211 RDDLKGK

-227 AGSTTEIEKDKYDVS
+227 AGSSGTEIEKDKYDVS
-242 IDEDNDELTI
+242 IDEDNDELII
-252 QFKNGKRIYQS
+252 QFKNGKKIYQS

-305 ITYGEGVNSIYL
+305 ITYGESVNSIYL
-317 SEISDIELSVLD
+317 SEISNIELSVLD
-329 EKGEAKNTKTL
+329 EKGDVKNTKTL

-347 KSYSE
+347 KSYNE
-352 LQIFSKVFESNKKY
+352 LQIFSKAFESNKKY

-373 SVKTLNLDIES
+373 SVKTVNLDIES
-384 PDLANVKPARTLWAD
+384 PDLANVKSERTLWAD

-406 FLMSFD
+406 FSMSFT
-412 EDDKAWLSELNKI
+412 EDDKTWLSELNEI
-425 VLKDRN
+425 VLKDRY
-431 GYSYEMYPI
+431 GYSYKMYPI
-440 AQKAIDDEEHGYEDE
+440 AQKTIDDEEYRN
-455 YGDNPNRYYELDKDN
+455 NPNRYYELDKDN
-470 LTLKINKRYFKNDSG
+470 LTLKIDKKYFKNDSG

-503 FIKRS
+503 FRKKI

-542 LRTYFDKRNNNAPR
+542 LRTYFDKRNNNVPKA
-556 SESKITVKDQTTGDF
+556 ESKITVKDQTTGVI

-633 EPSVKVKSVVK
+633 EPSVKVKAVVK
-644 GNPVVISSNKEYVD
+644 GNPVVIYSNKEYVD
-658 AIQSIKISNDRGYS
+658 AIQSIKISNAKGYS
-672 TTKTDGFVKNNDKVS
+672 TTKTDGFVKDNDKVS

-694 KSAGIL
+694 KLAGIL

-710 SAKGYK
+710 AAKGYK
-716 DANIDFAIKDTNIT
+716 DANIDFTIKDTNISAD
-730 FEVEKDP
+730 VEKDP
-737 DKKNIA
+737 DKKSVA
-743 VNFSQG
+743 VNFSHG
-749 KLPEYGYTDSLA
+749 KSPEYGYTDSLA

-830 STPSNARKLRN
+830 STPSNARKLRT
-841 SQVKA
+841 SQVEA

-862 AGIDLDVAIF
+862 AGIELDVALF
-872 GSIQA
+872 GFAKA
-877 KLNLKEEILEKINSS
+877 KLVLKEEILEKINSS
-892 EINEVEKER
+892 KLDEDTKRN
-901 LIDEVNS
+901 LIETVNS
-908 ASDLQDLIEL
+908 SNDLQDLL
-918 EDRVDDILAKYIA
+918 EAEDKVDNTIAKFMA
-931 KEEEQKT
+931 KEEEQNSSEN
-938 PPINKEDEKDLSTN
+938 NKIEEADESK
-952 TNEEQ
+952 
-957 KTDSNTV
+957 
-964 IAGDSKSDK
+964 DSKSEKTVEKPESKSDDIKKK
-973 TDIKHDENTITDSTS
+973 TDPNNSLVIKPEIEKTEKTEKTLSSSKKSSKSSGGSKSKGRAKSTKTS
-988 EIKSDKNK
+988 V
-996 EIKDVESKKTPSN
+996 KDVKKVFT
-1009 IIKPNAS
+1009 
-1016 SRLFVGG
+1016 
-1023 SGGKSSSA
+1023 
-1031 NQNKGTNKVSY
+1031 
-1042 KNWYKL
+1042 KNWFKL
-1048 TNGKWT
+1048 PNGKWT
-1054 ILGENIKSSW
+1054 ILDENIKSSW
-1064 VKDGNHWFYMDDNSE
+1064 VKDGNYWFYMDDNSE
-1079 LVENQWLYID
+1079 LAENQWIYIG
-1089 GKWYYAKA
+1089 GKWYFAKA

-1102 ENEWISYKDKWY
+1102 ENEWLSYKGKWY
-1114 YSKSGGAIFQS
+1114 YAVSGGDIAQS
-1125 AWKNIGEKFYH
+1125 AWENIGGKFYH
-1136 FGIDGDLSV
+1136 FGADGDLSV
-1145 NTYVDGYQVDA
+1145 NTSVDGYQVDA
-1156 NGIRK
+1156 NGVRN

>member
-1 MFKRIFKVVLCSI
+1 MFKRIFKVGLCSI

-31 PIGVREVDVVSHAS
+31 PMGVREVDVVSHAS
-45 TMGPPPVPSLRPGR
+45 TMAPPPVPSLRPGR

-70 ESDKNLPFESDFI
+70 ESDKNLPYESDFI

-191 FKLKLK
+191 FKLKMK
-197 HNSDEERAAFYDAV
+197 HNSAEERAAFYDAI
-211 RGDLKEK
+211 RDDLKGK

-227 AGSTTEIEKDKYDVS
+227 AGSSGTEIEKDKYDVS
-242 IDEDNDELTI
+242 IDEDNDELII
-252 QFKNGKRIYQS
+252 QFKNGKKIYQS

-317 SEISDIELSVLD
+317 SEISNIELSVLD
-329 EKGEAKNTKTL
+329 EKGDVKNTKTL

-347 KSYSE
+347 KSYNE
-352 LQIFSKVFESNKKY
+352 LQIFSKAFESNKKY

-373 SVKTLNLDIES
+373 SVKTVNLDIES
-384 PDLANVKPARTLWAD
+384 PDLANVKSERTLWAD

-406 FLMSFD
+406 FSMSFT
-412 EDDKAWLSELNKI
+412 EDDKTWLSELNEI
-425 VLKDRN
+425 VLKDRY
-431 GYSYEMYPI
+431 GYSYKMYPI
-440 AQKAIDDEEHGYEDE
+440 AQKAIDDEEYRN
-455 YGDNPNRYYELDKDN
+455 NPNRYYELDKDN
-470 LTLKINKRYFKNDSG
+470 LTLKIDKKYFKNDSG

-503 FIKRS
+503 FRKKI

-542 LRTYFDKRNNNAPR
+542 LRTYFDKRNNNVPKA
-556 SESKITVKDQTTGDF
+556 ESKITVKDQTTGVI

-633 EPSVKVKSVVK
+633 EPSVKVKAVVK
-644 GNPVVISSNKEYVD
+644 GNPVVIYSNKEYVD
-658 AIQSIKISNDRGYS
+658 AIQSIKISNAKGYS
-672 TTKTDGFVKNNDKVS
+672 TTKTDGFVKDNDKVS

-694 KSAGIL
+694 KLAGIL

-710 SAKGYK
+710 AAKGYK
-716 DANIDFAIKDTNIT
+716 DANIDFTIKDTNISAD
-730 FEVEKDP
+730 VEKDP
-737 DKKNIA
+737 DKKSVA
-743 VNFSQG
+743 VNFSHG
-749 KLPEYGYTDSLA
+749 KSPEYGYTDSLA

-830 STPSNARKLRN
+830 STPSNARKLRT
-841 SQVKA
+841 SQVEA

-862 AGIDLDVAIF
+862 AGIELDVALF
-872 GSIQA
+872 GFAKA
-877 KLNLKEEILEKINSS
+877 KLVLKEEILEKINSS
-892 EINEVEKER
+892 KLDEDTKRN
-901 LIDEVNS
+901 LIETVNS
-908 ASDLQDLIEL
+908 SNDLQDLL
-918 EDRVDDILAKYIA
+918 EAEDKVDNTIAKFMA
-931 KEEEQKT
+931 KEEEQNSSEN
-938 PPINKEDEKDLSTN
+938 NKIEEADESK
-952 TNEEQ
+952 
-957 KTDSNTV
+957 
-964 IAGDSKSDK
+964 DSKSEKTVEKPESKSDDIKKK
-973 TDIKHDENTITDSTS
+973 TDPNNSLVIKPEIEKTEKTEKTLSSSKKSSKSSGGSKSKGRAKSTGTS
-988 EIKSDKNK
+988 V
-996 EIKDVESKKTPSN
+996 KDVKKVFT
-1009 IIKPNAS
+1009 
-1016 SRLFVGG
+1016 
-1023 SGGKSSSA
+1023 
-1031 NQNKGTNKVSY
+1031 
-1042 KNWYKL
+1042 KNWFKL
-1048 TNGKWT
+1048 PNGKWT

-1064 VKDGNHWFYMDDNSE
+1064 VKDGNYWFYMDNNSE
-1079 LVENQWLYID
+1079 LAENQWIYID
-1089 GKWYYAKA
+1089 GKWYFAKA

-1102 ENEWISYKDKWY
+1102 ENEWISYKEKWY
-1114 YSKSGGAIFQS
+1114 YAVSGGAIAQS
-1125 AWKNIGEKFYH
+1125 AWENIGGKFYH
-1136 FGIDGDLSV
+1136 FGVDGDLSV
-1145 NTYVDGYQVDA
+1145 NTSVDGYQVDA
-1156 NGIRK
+1156 NGVRN

>member
-1 MFKRIFKVVLCSI
+1 MFKRIFKVGLCSI

-31 PIGVREVDVVSHAS
+31 PMGVREVDVVSHAS
-45 TMGPPPVPSLRPGR
+45 TMGPPPAPSLRPGR

-191 FKLKLK
+191 FKLKMK
-197 HNSDEERAAFYDAV
+197 HNSAEERAAFYDAI
-211 RGDLKEK
+211 RDDLKEK

-227 AGSTTEIEKDKYDVS
+227 AGSSGTEIEKDKYDVS
-242 IDEDNDELTI
+242 IDEDNDELII
-252 QFKNGKRIYQS
+252 QFKNGKKIYQS

-317 SEISDIELSVLD
+317 SEISNIELSVLD
-329 EKGEAKNTKTL
+329 ENGDVKNTKTL

-347 KSYSE
+347 KSYNE
-352 LQIFSKVFESNKKY
+352 LQIFSKAFESNKKY

-373 SVKTLNLDIES
+373 SVKTVNLDIES
-384 PDLANVKPARTLWAD
+384 PDLANVKSERILWAD
-399 DIKSDED
+399 DIKPDED
-406 FLMSFD
+406 FSMSFI
-412 EDDKAWLSELNKI
+412 EDDKTWLSELNEI

-431 GYSYEMYPI
+431 GYSYTMYPI
-440 AQKAIDDEEHGYEDE
+440 AQKAIDDDKYR
-455 YGDNPNRYYELDKDN
+455 NNQNRYYELDKDN
-470 LTLKINKRYFKNDSG
+470 LTLKIDKKYFKNDSG

-503 FIKRS
+503 FRKKG

-542 LRTYFDKRNNNAPR
+542 LRTYFDKRNNNVPKA
-556 SESKITVKDQTTGDF
+556 ESKITVKDQTTGVV

-658 AIQSIKISNDRGYS
+658 AIQSIKISNAKGYS
-672 TTKTDGFVKNNDKVS
+672 TTKTDGFVKDNDKVS

-694 KSAGIL
+694 KPAGIL

-710 SAKGYK
+710 AAKGYK
-716 DANIDFAIKDTNIT
+716 DANIDFTIKDTNISAD
-730 FEVEKDP
+730 VEKDP
-737 DKKNIA
+737 DKKSVA
-743 VNFSQG
+743 VNFSHG
-749 KLPEYGYTDSLA
+749 KSPEYGYTDSLA

-830 STPSNARKLRN
+830 STPSNARKLRT
-841 SQVKA
+841 SQVEA

-862 AGIDLDVAIF
+862 AGIELDVALF
-872 GSIQA
+872 GFAKA
-877 KLNLKEEILEKINSS
+877 KLALKEEILEKINSS
-892 EINEVEKER
+892 KLDEDTKRN
-901 LIDEVNS
+901 LIETVNS
-908 ASDLQDLIEL
+908 SNDLQDLL
-918 EDRVDDILAKYIA
+918 EAEDKVDNTIAKFMA
-931 KEEEQKT
+931 KEEEQNSSEN
-938 PPINKEDEKDLSTN
+938 NKIEEADESK
-952 TNEEQ
+952 
-957 KTDSNTV
+957 
-964 IAGDSKSDK
+964 DSKSEKTVEKPESKSDDIKKK
-973 TDIKHDENTITDSTS
+973 TDPNNSLVIKPEIEKTEKTEKTLSSSKKSSKSSGGSKSKGRAKSTGTS
-988 EIKSDKNK
+988 V
-996 EIKDVESKKTPSN
+996 KDVKKVFT
-1009 IIKPNAS
+1009 
-1016 SRLFVGG
+1016 
-1023 SGGKSSSA
+1023 
-1031 NQNKGTNKVSY
+1031 
-1042 KNWYKL
+1042 KNWFKL
-1048 TNGKWT
+1048 PNGKWT
-1054 ILGENIKSSW
+1054 ILDENIKSSW
-1064 VKDGNHWFYMDDNSE
+1064 VKDGNYWFYMDDNSE
-1079 LVENQWLYID
+1079 LAENQWIYIG
-1089 GKWYYAKA
+1089 GKWYFAKA

-1102 ENEWISYKDKWY
+1102 ENEWISYKEKWY
-1114 YSKSGGAIFQS
+1114 YAVSGGAIVQS
-1125 AWKNIGEKFYH
+1125 AWENIGGKFYH
-1136 FGIDGDLSV
+1136 FGADGDLSV
-1145 NTYVDGYQVDA
+1145 NTSVDGYQVDA
-1156 NGIRK
+1156 NGVRN

>member
-1 MFKRIFKVVLCSI
+1 MFKRIFKVGLCSI

-31 PIGVREVDVVSHAS
+31 PMGVREVDVVSHAS

-70 ESDKNLPFESDFI
+70 ESDRNLPFESDFI

-191 FKLKLK
+191 FKLKMK
-197 HNSDEERAAFYDAV
+197 HNSAEERAAFYDAI
-211 RGDLKEK
+211 RDDLKEK

-227 AGSTTEIEKDKYDVS
+227 AGSSGTEIEKDKYDVS
-242 IDEDNDELTI
+242 IDEDNDELII
-252 QFKNGKRIYQS
+252 QFKNGKKIYQS

-317 SEISDIELSVLD
+317 SEISNIELSVLD
-329 EKGEAKNTKTL
+329 EKGDVKNTKTL

-347 KSYSE
+347 KSYNE
-352 LQIFSKVFESNKKY
+352 LQIFSKAFESNKKY

-373 SVKTLNLDIES
+373 SVKTVNLDIES
-384 PDLANVKPARTLWAD
+384 PNLANVKSERTLWAD

-406 FLMSFD
+406 FSMSFI
-412 EDDKAWLSELNKI
+412 EDDKTWLSELNEI

-431 GYSYEMYPI
+431 GYSYTMYPI
-440 AQKAIDDEEHGYEDE
+440 AQKAIDDDKYRN
-455 YGDNPNRYYELDKDN
+455 NPNRYYELDKDN
-470 LTLKINKRYFKNDSG
+470 LTLKIDKKYFKNDSG

-503 FIKRS
+503 FRKKS
-508 GVFGTKDVKVEY
+508 GMFGTKDVKVEY

-542 LRTYFDKRNNNAPR
+542 LRTSFDIRNNKAPKA
-556 SESKITVKDQTTGDF
+556 ESIITVKDQTSGVV

-585 YAGGNVLK
+585 YDKGYVLK

-633 EPSVKVKSVVK
+633 DPSVKVKSVVK

-658 AIQSIKISNDRGYS
+658 AIQSIKISNAKGYS
-672 TTKTDGFVKNNDKVS
+672 TTKTDGFVKDNDKVS

-694 KSAGIL
+694 KPEGII

-710 SAKGYK
+710 AAKGYK
-716 DANIDFAIKDTNIT
+716 DANIDFTIKDTNISA
-730 FEVEKDP
+730 EVEKDP
-737 DKKNIA
+737 DKKSVA

-749 KLPEYGYTDSLA
+749 KFPEYGYTDSLA

-806 NIEVKFDFDNEKL
+806 NIEVKFDFDNAKL

-830 STPSNARKLRN
+830 STPSNARKLRT
-841 SQVKA
+841 SQVEA

-862 AGIDLDVAIF
+862 AGIELDVALF
-872 GSIQA
+872 GFAKA
-877 KLNLKEEILEKINSS
+877 KLALKEEILEKINSS
-892 EINEVEKER
+892 KLDEDTKRN
-901 LIDEVNS
+901 LIETVNS
-908 ASDLQDLIEL
+908 SNDLQDLL
-918 EDRVDDILAKYIA
+918 EAEDKVDNTIAKFMA
-931 KEEEQKT
+931 KEEEQNSSEN
-938 PPINKEDEKDLSTN
+938 NKIEEADESK
-952 TNEEQ
+952 
-957 KTDSNTV
+957 
-964 IAGDSKSDK
+964 DSKSEKTVEKPESKSDDIKKK
-973 TDIKHDENTITDSTS
+973 TDPNNSLVIKPEIEKTEKTEKTLSSSKKSSKSSGGSKSRGRAKSTGTS
-988 EIKSDKNK
+988 V
-996 EIKDVESKKTPSN
+996 KDVKKVFT
-1009 IIKPNAS
+1009 
-1016 SRLFVGG
+1016 
-1023 SGGKSSSA
+1023 
-1031 NQNKGTNKVSY
+1031 
-1042 KNWYKL
+1042 KNWFKL
-1048 TNGKWT
+1048 PNGKWT

-1064 VKDGNHWFYMDDNSE
+1064 VKDGNYWFYMDENSE
-1079 LVENQWLYID
+1079 LAENQWIYIG
-1089 GKWYYAKA
+1089 GKWYFAKT

-1102 ENEWISYKDKWY
+1102 ENEWISYKEKWY
-1114 YSKSGGAIFQS
+1114 YAVSGGAIAQS
-1125 AWKNIGEKFYH
+1125 TWENIGGKFYH
-1136 FGIDGDLSV
+1136 FGADGDLSV
-1145 NTYVDGYQVDA
+1145 NTSVDGYQVDA
-1156 NGIRK
+1156 NGVRN

>member
-1 MFKRIFKVVLCSI
+1 MFKRIFKVGLCSI

-31 PIGVREVDVVSHAS
+31 PMGVREVDVVSHAS
-45 TMGPPPVPSLRPGR
+45 TMAPPPVPSLRPGR

-70 ESDKNLPFESDFI
+70 ESDRNLPFESDFI

-191 FKLKLK
+191 FKLKMK
-197 HNSDEERAAFYDAV
+197 HNSAEERAAFYDAI
-211 RGDLKEK
+211 RDDLKGK

-227 AGSTTEIEKDKYDVS
+227 AGSSGTEIEKDKYDVS

-252 QFKNGKRIYQS
+252 QFKNGKKIYQS

-317 SEISDIELSVLD
+317 SEISNIELSVLD
-329 EKGEAKNTKTL
+329 EKGDVKNTKTL

-347 KSYSE
+347 KSYNE
-352 LQIFSKVFESNKKY
+352 LQIFSKAFESNKKY

-373 SVKTLNLDIES
+373 SVKTVNLDIES
-384 PDLANVKPARTLWAD
+384 PDLANVKSERILWAD

-406 FLMSFD
+406 FSMSFT
-412 EDDKAWLSELNKI
+412 EDDKTWLSELNEI
-425 VLKDRN
+425 VLKDRY
-431 GYSYEMYPI
+431 GYSYKMYPI
-440 AQKAIDDEEHGYEDE
+440 AQKAIDDEEYRN
-455 YGDNPNRYYELDKDN
+455 NPNRYYELDKDN
-470 LTLKINKRYFKNDSG
+470 LTLKIDKKYFKNDSG

-503 FIKRS
+503 FRKKI

-542 LRTYFDKRNNNAPR
+542 LRTYFDKRNNNVPKA
-556 SESKITVKDQTTGDF
+556 ESKITVKDQTTGVI

-633 EPSVKVKSVVK
+633 EPSVKVKAVVK
-644 GNPVVISSNKEYVD
+644 GNPVVIYSNKEYVD
-658 AIQSIKISNDRGYS
+658 AIQSIKISNAKGYS
-672 TTKTDGFVKNNDKVS
+672 TTKTDGFVKDNDKVS

-694 KSAGIL
+694 KLAGIL

-710 SAKGYK
+710 AAKGYK
-716 DANIDFAIKDTNIT
+716 DANIDFTIKDTNISAD
-730 FEVEKDP
+730 VEKDP
-737 DKKNIA
+737 DKKSVA
-743 VNFSQG
+743 VNFSHG
-749 KLPEYGYTDSLA
+749 KSPEYGYTDSLA

-830 STPSNARKLRN
+830 STPSNARKLRT
-841 SQVKA
+841 SQVEA

-862 AGIDLDVAIF
+862 AGIELDVALF
-872 GSIQA
+872 GFAKA
-877 KLNLKEEILEKINSS
+877 KLALKEEILEKINSS
-892 EINEVEKER
+892 KLDEDTKRN
-901 LIDEVNS
+901 LIETVNS
-908 ASDLQDLIEL
+908 SNDLQDLL
-918 EDRVDDILAKYIA
+918 EAEDKVDNTIAKFMA
-931 KEEEQKT
+931 KEEEQNSSEN
-938 PPINKEDEKDLSTN
+938 NKIEEADESK
-952 TNEEQ
+952 
-957 KTDSNTV
+957 
-964 IAGDSKSDK
+964 DSKSEKTVEKPESKSDDIKKK
-973 TDIKHDENTITDSTS
+973 TDPNNSLVIKPEIEKTEKTEKPEKTEKTLSSSKKSSKSSGGSKSKGRAKSTGTS
-988 EIKSDKNK
+988 V
-996 EIKDVESKKTPSN
+996 KDVKKVFT
-1009 IIKPNAS
+1009 
-1016 SRLFVGG
+1016 
-1023 SGGKSSSA
+1023 
-1031 NQNKGTNKVSY
+1031 
-1042 KNWYKL
+1042 KNWFKL
-1048 TNGKWT
+1048 PNGKWT

-1064 VKDGNHWFYMDDNSE
+1064 VKDGNYWFYMDNNSE
-1079 LVENQWLYID
+1079 LAENQWIYID
-1089 GKWYYAKA
+1089 GKWYFAKA

-1102 ENEWISYKDKWY
+1102 ENEWISYKEKWY
-1114 YSKSGGAIFQS
+1114 YAVSGGAIAQS
-1125 AWKNIGEKFYH
+1125 TWENIGGKFYH
-1136 FGIDGDLSV
+1136 FGADGDLSV
-1145 NTYVDGYQVDA
+1145 NTSVDGYQVDA
-1156 NGIRK
+1156 NGVRN

>member
-1 MFKRIFKVVLCSI
+1 M
-14 LATNMVMSSFF
+14 
-25 YTKVLK
+25 
-31 PIGVREVDVVSHAS
+31 GVREVDVVSHAS
-45 TMGPPPVPSLRPGR
+45 TMAPPPVPSLRPGR
-59 GEGEDKGTEVS
+59 GEGEDKGTEIS

-122 RYETVNTDR
+122 KYETVNTDR

-191 FKLKLK
+191 FKLKMK
-197 HNSDEERAAFYDAV
+197 HNSAEERAAFYDAI
-211 RGDLKEK
+211 RDDLKGK

-227 AGSTTEIEKDKYDVS
+227 AGSSGTEIEKDKYDVS

-252 QFKNGKRIYQS
+252 QFKNGKKIYQS

-317 SEISDIELSVLD
+317 SEISNIELSVLD
-329 EKGEAKNTKTL
+329 EKGDVKNTKTL

-347 KSYSE
+347 KSYKE
-352 LQIFSKVFESNKKY
+352 LQIFSKAFESNKKY

-373 SVKTLNLDIES
+373 SVKTVNLDIES
-384 PDLANVKPARTLWAD
+384 PDLANVKSERILWAD
-399 DIKSDED
+399 DIKPDED
-406 FLMSFD
+406 FSMSFI
-412 EDDKAWLSELNKI
+412 EDDKTWLSELNEI

-431 GYSYEMYPI
+431 GYSYTMYPI
-440 AQKAIDDEEHGYEDE
+440 AQKAIDDDKYR
-455 YGDNPNRYYELDKDN
+455 NNQNRYYELDKDN
-470 LTLKINKRYFKNDSG
+470 LTLKIDKKYFKNDSG

-503 FIKRS
+503 FRKKG

-542 LRTYFDKRNNNAPR
+542 LRTYFDKRNNNVPKA
-556 SESKITVKDQTTGDF
+556 ESKITVKDQTTGVV

-658 AIQSIKISNDRGYS
+658 AIQSIKISNAKGYS
-672 TTKTDGFVKNNDKVS
+672 TTKTDGFVKDNDKVS

-694 KSAGIL
+694 KPAGIL

-710 SAKGYK
+710 AAKGYK
-716 DANIDFAIKDTNIT
+716 DANIDFTIKDTNISAD
-730 FEVEKDP
+730 VEKDP
-737 DKKNIA
+737 DKKSVA
-743 VNFSQG
+743 VNFSHG
-749 KLPEYGYTDSLA
+749 KSPEYGYTDSLA

-830 STPSNARKLRN
+830 STPSNARKLRT
-841 SQVKA
+841 SQVEA

-862 AGIDLDVAIF
+862 AGIELDVALF
-872 GSIQA
+872 GFAKA
-877 KLNLKEEILEKINSS
+877 KLALKEEILEKINSS
-892 EINEVEKER
+892 KLDEDTKRN
-901 LIDEVNS
+901 LIETVNS
-908 ASDLQDLIEL
+908 SNDLQDLL
-918 EDRVDDILAKYIA
+918 EAEDKVDNTIA
-931 KEEEQKT
+931 KFMA
-938 PPINKEDEKDLSTN
+938 KEDEQNSSENNKI
-952 TNEEQ
+952 EEADES
-957 KTDSNTV
+957 K
-964 IAGDSKSDK
+964 DSKSEKTVEKPESKSDDIKKK
-973 TDIKHDENTITDSTS
+973 TDPNNSLVIKPETEKTEKTEKTLSSSKKSSKSSGGSKSKGRAKSTKTS
-988 EIKSDKNK
+988 V
-996 EIKDVESKKTPSN
+996 KDVKKVFT
-1009 IIKPNAS
+1009 
-1016 SRLFVGG
+1016 
-1023 SGGKSSSA
+1023 
-1031 NQNKGTNKVSY
+1031 
-1042 KNWYKL
+1042 KNWFKL
-1048 TNGKWT
+1048 PNGKWT

-1064 VKDGNHWFYMDDNSE
+1064 VKDGNYWFYMDDNSE
-1079 LVENQWLYID
+1079 LAENQWIYIG
-1089 GKWYYAKA
+1089 GKWYFAKA

-1102 ENEWISYKDKWY
+1102 ENEWISYKEKWY
-1114 YSKSGGAIFQS
+1114 FAVSGGAIAQS
-1125 AWKNIGEKFYH
+1125 AWENIGGKFYH
-1136 FGIDGDLSV
+1136 FGTDGDLSV
-1145 NTYVDGYQVDA
+1145 NTSVDGYQVDT
-1156 NGIRK
+1156 NGVRN

>member
-1 MFKRIFKVVLCSI
+1 MFKRIFKVGLCSI

-31 PIGVREVDVVSHAS
+31 PMGVREVDVVSHAS
-45 TMGPPPVPSLRPGR
+45 TMAPPPVPSLRPGR

-70 ESDKNLPFESDFI
+70 ESDRNLPFESDFI

-191 FKLKLK
+191 FKLKMK
-197 HNSDEERAAFYDAV
+197 HNSAEERAAFYDAI
-211 RGDLKEK
+211 RDDLKGK

-227 AGSTTEIEKDKYDVS
+227 AGSSGTEIEKDKYDVS
-242 IDEDNDELTI
+242 IDEDNDELII
-252 QFKNGKRIYQS
+252 QFKNGKKIYQS

-317 SEISDIELSVLD
+317 SEISNIELSVLD
-329 EKGEAKNTKTL
+329 EKGDVKTTKTL

-347 KSYSE
+347 KSYNE

-373 SVKTLNLDIES
+373 SVKTVNLDIES
-384 PDLANVKPARTLWAD
+384 PDLANVKSERTLWAD
-399 DIKSDED
+399 DIKPDED
-406 FLMSFD
+406 FSMSFI
-412 EDDKAWLSELNKI
+412 EDDKTWLSELNEI

-431 GYSYEMYPI
+431 GYSYTMYPI
-440 AQKAIDDEEHGYEDE
+440 AQKAIDDDKYR
-455 YGDNPNRYYELDKDN
+455 NNQNRYYELDKDN
-470 LTLKINKRYFKNDSG
+470 LTLKIDKKYFKNDSG

-503 FIKRS
+503 FRKKG

-520 RFLTDSDYSLE
+520 RFLTDTDYSLE
-531 LKSKTTPSTFV
+531 LKSKTDPTTFV
-542 LRTYFDKRNNNAPR
+542 LRTYFDKRNNNAPKA
-556 SESKITVKDQTTGDF
+556 ESIITVKDQTSGVV

-585 YAGGNVLK
+585 NDNNRGNVLK

-633 EPSVKVKSVVK
+633 EPPVKVKSVVK

-658 AIQSIKISNDRGYS
+658 AIQSIKISNAKGYS
-672 TTKTDGFVKNNDKVS
+672 TTKTDGFVKDNDKVS

-694 KSAGIL
+694 KPAGIL

-710 SAKGYK
+710 AAKGYK
-716 DANIDFAIKDTNIT
+716 DANIDFTIKDTNISAD
-730 FEVEKDP
+730 VEKDP
-737 DKKNIA
+737 DKKSVA
-743 VNFSQG
+743 VNFSHG
-749 KLPEYGYTDSLA
+749 KSPEYGYTDSLA

-830 STPSNARKLRN
+830 STPSNARKLRT
-841 SQVKA
+841 SQVEA

-862 AGIDLDVAIF
+862 AGIELDVALF
-872 GSIQA
+872 GFAKA
-877 KLNLKEEILEKINSS
+877 KLALKEEILEKINSS
-892 EINEVEKER
+892 KLDEDTKRN
-901 LIDEVNS
+901 LIETVNS
-908 ASDLQDLIEL
+908 SNDLQDLL
-918 EDRVDDILAKYIA
+918 EAEDKVDNTIAKFMA
-931 KEEEQKT
+931 KEEEQNSSEN
-938 PPINKEDEKDLSTN
+938 NKIEEADESK
-952 TNEEQ
+952 
-957 KTDSNTV
+957 
-964 IAGDSKSDK
+964 DSKSEKTVEKPESKSDDIKKK
-973 TDIKHDENTITDSTS
+973 TDPNNSLVIKPEIEKTEKTEKTLSSSKKSSKSSGGSKSKGRAKSTGTS
-988 EIKSDKNK
+988 V
-996 EIKDVESKKTPSN
+996 KDVKKVFT
-1009 IIKPNAS
+1009 
-1016 SRLFVGG
+1016 
-1023 SGGKSSSA
+1023 
-1031 NQNKGTNKVSY
+1031 
-1042 KNWYKL
+1042 KNWFKL
-1048 TNGKWT
+1048 PNGKWT

-1064 VKDGNHWFYMDDNSE
+1064 VKDGNYWFYMDDNSE
-1079 LVENQWLYID
+1079 LAENQWIYIG
-1089 GKWYYAKA
+1089 GKWYFAKA

-1102 ENEWISYKDKWY
+1102 ENEWISYKEKWY
-1114 YSKSGGAIFQS
+1114 YAVSGGAIAQS
-1125 AWKNIGEKFYH
+1125 AWENIGGKFYH
-1136 FGIDGDLSV
+1136 FGADGDLSV
-1145 NTYVDGYQVDA
+1145 NTSVDGYQVDA
-1156 NGIRK
+1156 NGVRN

>member
-1 MFKRIFKVVLCSI
+1 MFKRIFKVGLCSI

-31 PIGVREVDVVSHAS
+31 PMGVREVDVVSHAS
-45 TMGPPPVPSLRPGR
+45 TMAPPPVPSLRPGR
-59 GEGEDKGTEVS
+59 GEGEDKGTEIS

-122 RYETVNTDR
+122 KYETVNTDR

-191 FKLKLK
+191 FKLKMK
-197 HNSDEERAAFYDAV
+197 HNSAEERAAFYDAI
-211 RGDLKEK
+211 RDDLKGK

-227 AGSTTEIEKDKYDVS
+227 AGSSGTEIEKDKYDVS

-252 QFKNGKRIYQS
+252 QFKNGKKIYQS

-317 SEISDIELSVLD
+317 SEISNIELSVLD
-329 EKGEAKNTKTL
+329 EKGDVKNTKTL

-347 KSYSE
+347 KSYNE
-352 LQIFSKVFESNKKY
+352 LQIFSKAFESNKKY

-373 SVKTLNLDIES
+373 SVKTVNLDIES
-384 PDLANVKPARTLWAD
+384 PDLANVKSERTLWAD

-406 FLMSFD
+406 FSMSFT
-412 EDDKAWLSELNKI
+412 EDDKTWLSELNEI
-425 VLKDRN
+425 VLKDRY
-431 GYSYEMYPI
+431 GYSYKMYPI
-440 AQKAIDDEEHGYEDE
+440 AQKAIDDEEYRN
-455 YGDNPNRYYELDKDN
+455 NPNRYYELDKDN
-470 LTLKINKRYFKNDSG
+470 LTLKIDKKYFKNDSG

-503 FIKRS
+503 FRKKI

-542 LRTYFDKRNNNAPR
+542 LRTYFDKRNNNVPKA
-556 SESKITVKDQTTGDF
+556 ESKITVKDQTTGVV

-603 TYTVILQNNDYPTVV
+603 TYTVILQNNDDPTVV

-658 AIQSIKISNDRGYS
+658 AIQSIKISNAKGYS
-672 TTKTDGFVKNNDKVS
+672 TTKTDGFVKDNDKVS

-694 KSAGIL
+694 KPAGIL

-710 SAKGYK
+710 AAKGYK
-716 DANIDFAIKDTNIT
+716 DANIDFTIKDTNISAD
-730 FEVEKDP
+730 VEKDP
-737 DKKNIA
+737 DKKSVA
-743 VNFSQG
+743 VNFSHG
-749 KLPEYGYTDSLA
+749 KSPEYGYTDSLA

-830 STPSNARKLRN
+830 STPSNARKLRT
-841 SQVKA
+841 SQVEA

-862 AGIDLDVAIF
+862 AGIELDVALF
-872 GSIQA
+872 GFAKA
-877 KLNLKEEILEKINSS
+877 KLALKEEILEKINSS
-892 EINEVEKER
+892 KLDEDTKRN
-901 LIDEVNS
+901 LIETVNS
-908 ASDLQDLIEL
+908 SNDLQDLL
-918 EDRVDDILAKYIA
+918 EAEDKVDNTIAKFMA
-931 KEEEQKT
+931 KEEEQNSSEN
-938 PPINKEDEKDLSTN
+938 NKIEEADESK
-952 TNEEQ
+952 
-957 KTDSNTV
+957 
-964 IAGDSKSDK
+964 DSKSEKTVEKPESKSDDIKKK
-973 TDIKHDENTITDSTS
+973 TDPNNSLVIKPEIEKTEKTEKTLSSSKKSSKSSGGSKSKGRAKSTKTS
-988 EIKSDKNK
+988 V
-996 EIKDVESKKTPSN
+996 KDVKKVFT
-1009 IIKPNAS
+1009 
-1016 SRLFVGG
+1016 
-1023 SGGKSSSA
+1023 
-1031 NQNKGTNKVSY
+1031 
-1042 KNWYKL
+1042 KNWFKL
-1048 TNGKWT
+1048 PNGKWT
-1054 ILGENIKSSW
+1054 ILDENIKSSW
-1064 VKDGNHWFYMDDNSE
+1064 VKDGNYWFYMDDNSE
-1079 LVENQWLYID
+1079 LAENQWIYIG
-1089 GKWYYAKA
+1089 GKWYFAKA

-1102 ENEWISYKDKWY
+1102 ENEWISYKEKWY
-1114 YSKSGGAIFQS
+1114 YAVSGGAIAQS
-1125 AWKNIGEKFYH
+1125 AWENIGGKFYH
-1136 FGIDGDLSV
+1136 FGTDGDLSV
-1145 NTYVDGYQVDA
+1145 NTSVDGYQVDA
-1156 NGIRK
+1156 NGVRN

>member
-1 MFKRIFKVVLCSI
+1 MFKRIFKVGLCSI

-31 PIGVREVDVVSHAS
+31 PMGVREVDVVSHAS
-45 TMGPPPVPSLRPGR
+45 TMAPPPVPSLRPGR

-70 ESDKNLPFESDFI
+70 ESDRNLPFESDFI

-90 SYGYLIMHLNK
+90 PYGYLIMHLNK

-122 RYETVNTDR
+122 KYETVNTDR

-191 FKLKLK
+191 FKLKMK
-197 HNSDEERAAFYDAV
+197 HNSAEERAAFYDAI
-211 RGDLKEK
+211 RDDLKEK

-227 AGSTTEIEKDKYDVS
+227 AGSSGTEIEKDKYDVS
-242 IDEDNDELTI
+242 IDEDNDELII
-252 QFKNGKRIYQS
+252 QFKNGKKIYQS

-317 SEISDIELSVLD
+317 SEISNIELSVLD
-329 EKGEAKNTKTL
+329 EKGDVKNTKTL

-347 KSYSE
+347 KSYNE
-352 LQIFSKVFESNKKY
+352 LQIFSKAFESNKKY

-373 SVKTLNLDIES
+373 SVKTVNLDIES
-384 PDLANVKPARTLWAD
+384 PDLANVKSERILWAD
-399 DIKSDED
+399 DIKPDED
-406 FLMSFD
+406 FSMSFI
-412 EDDKAWLSELNKI
+412 EDDKTWLSELNEI
-425 VLKDRN
+425 VLKDRY
-431 GYSYEMYPI
+431 GYSYKMYPI
-440 AQKAIDDEEHGYEDE
+440 AQKAIDDEEYRN
-455 YGDNPNRYYELDKDN
+455 NPNRYYELDKDN
-470 LTLKINKRYFKNDSG
+470 LTLKIDKKYFKNDSG

-503 FIKRS
+503 FRKKG

-531 LKSKTTPSTFV
+531 LKSKTDPTTFV
-542 LRTYFDKRNNNAPR
+542 LRTYFDKRNNNVPKA
-556 SESKITVKDQTTGDF
+556 ESKITVKDQTTGVI

-658 AIQSIKISNDRGYS
+658 AIQSIKISNAKGYS
-672 TTKTDGFVKNNDKVS
+672 TTKTDGFVKDNDKVS

-694 KSAGIL
+694 KPAGIL

-710 SAKGYK
+710 AAKGYK
-716 DANIDFAIKDTNIT
+716 DANIDFTIKDTNISAD
-730 FEVEKDP
+730 VEKDP
-737 DKKNIA
+737 DKKSVA
-743 VNFSQG
+743 VNFSHG
-749 KLPEYGYTDSLA
+749 KSPEYGYTDSLA

-830 STPSNARKLRN
+830 STPSNARKLRT
-841 SQVKA
+841 SQVEA

-862 AGIDLDVAIF
+862 AGIELDVALF
-872 GSIQA
+872 GFAKA
-877 KLNLKEEILEKINSS
+877 KLALKEEILEKINSS
-892 EINEVEKER
+892 KLDEDTKRN
-901 LIDEVNS
+901 LIETVNS
-908 ASDLQDLIEL
+908 SNDLQDLL
-918 EDRVDDILAKYIA
+918 EAEDKVDNTIAKFMA
-931 KEEEQKT
+931 KEEEQNSSEN
-938 PPINKEDEKDLSTN
+938 NKIEEADESK
-952 TNEEQ
+952 
-957 KTDSNTV
+957 
-964 IAGDSKSDK
+964 DSKSEKTVEKPESKSDDIKKK
-973 TDIKHDENTITDSTS
+973 TDPNNSLVIKPEIEKTEKTEKTLSSSKKSSKSSGGSKSKGRAKSTGTS
-988 EIKSDKNK
+988 V
-996 EIKDVESKKTPSN
+996 KDVKKVFT
-1009 IIKPNAS
+1009 
-1016 SRLFVGG
+1016 
-1023 SGGKSSSA
+1023 
-1031 NQNKGTNKVSY
+1031 
-1042 KNWYKL
+1042 KNWFKL
-1048 TNGKWT
+1048 PNGKWT
-1054 ILGENIKSSW
+1054 ILDENIKSSW
-1064 VKDGNHWFYMDDNSE
+1064 VKDGNYWFYMDDNSE
-1079 LVENQWLYID
+1079 LAENQWIYID
-1089 GKWYYAKA
+1089 GKWYFAKA

-1102 ENEWISYKDKWY
+1102 ENEWISYKEKWY
-1114 YSKSGGAIFQS
+1114 YAVSGGAIAQS
-1125 AWKNIGEKFYH
+1125 AWENIGGKFYH
-1136 FGIDGDLSV
+1136 FGADGDLSV
-1145 NTYVDGYQVDA
+1145 NTSVDGYQVDA
-1156 NGIRK
+1156 NGVRN

>member
-1 MFKRIFKVVLCSI
+1 MFKRIFKVGLCSI

-31 PIGVREVDVVSHAS
+31 PMGVREVDVVSHAS
-45 TMGPPPVPSLRPGR
+45 TMAPPPVPSLRPGR

-122 RYETVNTDR
+122 KYETVNTDR

-191 FKLKLK
+191 FKLKMK
-197 HNSDEERAAFYDAV
+197 HNSAEERAEFYDAI
-211 RGDLKEK
+211 RDDLKEK

-227 AGSTTEIEKDKYDVS
+227 AGSSGTEIEKDKYDVS
-242 IDEDNDELTI
+242 IDEDNDELII

-317 SEISDIELSVLD
+317 SEISNIELSVLD
-329 EKGEAKNTKTL
+329 ENGDVKNTKTL

-347 KSYSE
+347 KSYNE
-352 LQIFSKVFESNKKY
+352 LQIFSKAFESNKKY

-373 SVKTLNLDIES
+373 SVKTVNLDIES
-384 PDLANVKPARTLWAD
+384 PDLANVKSERTLWAD

-406 FLMSFD
+406 FSMSFT
-412 EDDKAWLSELNKI
+412 EDDKTWLSELNEI
-425 VLKDRN
+425 VLKDRY
-431 GYSYEMYPI
+431 GYSYKMYPI
-440 AQKAIDDEEHGYEDE
+440 AQKAIDDDKYRN
-455 YGDNPNRYYELDKDN
+455 NPNRYYELDKDN
-470 LTLKINKRYFKNDSG
+470 LTLKIDKKYFKNDSG

-503 FIKRS
+503 FRKKI

-542 LRTYFDKRNNNAPR
+542 LRTYFDKRNNNVPKA
-556 SESKITVKDQTTGDF
+556 ESKITVKDQTTGVV

-658 AIQSIKISNDRGYS
+658 AIQSIKISNAKGYS
-672 TTKTDGFVKNNDKVS
+672 TTKTDGFVKDNDKVS

-694 KSAGIL
+694 KPAGIL

-710 SAKGYK
+710 AAKGYK
-716 DANIDFAIKDTNIT
+716 DANIDFTIKDTNISAD
-730 FEVEKDP
+730 VEKDP
-737 DKKNIA
+737 DKKSVA
-743 VNFSQG
+743 VNFSHG
-749 KLPEYGYTDSLA
+749 KSPEYGYTDSLA

-830 STPSNARKLRN
+830 STPSNARKLRT
-841 SQVKA
+841 SQVEA

-862 AGIDLDVAIF
+862 AGIELDVALF
-872 GSIQA
+872 GFAKA
-877 KLNLKEEILEKINSS
+877 KLALKEEILEKINSS
-892 EINEVEKER
+892 KLDEDTKRN
-901 LIDEVNS
+901 LIETVNS
-908 ASDLQDLIEL
+908 SNDLQDLL
-918 EDRVDDILAKYIA
+918 EAEDKVDNTIAKFMA
-931 KEEEQKT
+931 KEEEQNSSEN
-938 PPINKEDEKDLSTN
+938 NKIEEADESK
-952 TNEEQ
+952 
-957 KTDSNTV
+957 
-964 IAGDSKSDK
+964 DSKSEKTVEKPESKSDDIKKK
-973 TDIKHDENTITDSTS
+973 TDPNNSLVIKPEIEKTEKTEKTLSSSKKSSKSSGGSKSKGRAKSTGTS
-988 EIKSDKNK
+988 V
-996 EIKDVESKKTPSN
+996 KDVKKVFT
-1009 IIKPNAS
+1009 
-1016 SRLFVGG
+1016 
-1023 SGGKSSSA
+1023 
-1031 NQNKGTNKVSY
+1031 
-1042 KNWYKL
+1042 KNWFKL
-1048 TNGKWT
+1048 PNGKWT

-1064 VKDGNHWFYMDDNSE
+1064 VKDGNYWFYMDDNSE
-1079 LVENQWLYID
+1079 LAENQWIYID
-1089 GKWYYAKA
+1089 GKWYFAKA

-1102 ENEWISYKDKWY
+1102 ENEWLSYKEKWY
-1114 YSKSGGAIFQS
+1114 YAVSGGAIVQS
-1125 AWKNIGEKFYH
+1125 AWENIGGKFYH
-1136 FGIDGDLSV
+1136 FGTDGDLSV
-1145 NTYVDGYQVDA
+1145 NTSVDGYQVDT
-1156 NGIRK
+1156 NGVRN

>member
-1 MFKRIFKVVLCSI
+1 MFKRIFKVGLCSI

-31 PIGVREVDVVSHAS
+31 PMGVREVDVVSHAS
-45 TMGPPPVPSLRPGR
+45 TMAPPPVPSLRPGR
-59 GEGEDKGTEVS
+59 GEGEDKGTEIS

-122 RYETVNTDR
+122 KYETVNTDR

-191 FKLKLK
+191 FKLKMK
-197 HNSDEERAAFYDAV
+197 HNSAEERAAFYDAI
-211 RGDLKEK
+211 RDDLKGK

-227 AGSTTEIEKDKYDVS
+227 AGSSGTEIEKDKYDVS

-252 QFKNGKRIYQS
+252 QFKNGKKIYQS

-317 SEISDIELSVLD
+317 SEISNIELSVLD
-329 EKGEAKNTKTL
+329 EKGDVKNTKTL

-347 KSYSE
+347 KSYNE
-352 LQIFSKVFESNKKY
+352 LQIFSKAFESNKKY

-373 SVKTLNLDIES
+373 SVKTVNLDIES
-384 PDLANVKPARTLWAD
+384 PDLANVKSERTLWAD

-406 FLMSFD
+406 FSMSFT
-412 EDDKAWLSELNKI
+412 EDDKTWLSELNEI
-425 VLKDRN
+425 VLKDRY
-431 GYSYEMYPI
+431 GYSYKMYPI
-440 AQKAIDDEEHGYEDE
+440 AQKAIDDEEYRN
-455 YGDNPNRYYELDKDN
+455 NPNRYYELDKDN
-470 LTLKINKRYFKNDSG
+470 LTLKIDKKYFKNDSG

-503 FIKRS
+503 FRKKI

-542 LRTYFDKRNNNAPR
+542 LRTYFDKRNNNAPKA
-556 SESKITVKDQTTGDF
+556 ESKITVKDQTTGVI

-633 EPSVKVKSVVK
+633 EPSVKVKAVVK
-644 GNPVVISSNKEYVD
+644 GNPVVIYSNKEYVD
-658 AIQSIKISNDRGYS
+658 AIQSIKISNAKGYS
-672 TTKTDGFVKNNDKVS
+672 TTKTDGFVKDNDKVS

-694 KSAGIL
+694 KPAGIL

-710 SAKGYK
+710 AAKGYK
-716 DANIDFAIKDTNIT
+716 DANIDFTIKDTNISAD
-730 FEVEKDP
+730 VEKDP
-737 DKKNIA
+737 DKKSVA
-743 VNFSQG
+743 VNFSHG
-749 KLPEYGYTDSLA
+749 KSPEYGYTDSLA

-830 STPSNARKLRN
+830 STPSNARNLRT
-841 SQVKA
+841 SQVEA

-862 AGIDLDVAIF
+862 AGIELDVALF
-872 GSIQA
+872 GFAKA
-877 KLNLKEEILEKINSS
+877 KLALKEEILEKINSS
-892 EINEVEKER
+892 KLDEDTKRN
-901 LIDEVNS
+901 LIETVNS
-908 ASDLQDLIEL
+908 SNDLQDLL
-918 EDRVDDILAKYIA
+918 EAEDKVDNTIAKFMA
-931 KEEEQKT
+931 KEEEQNSSEN
-938 PPINKEDEKDLSTN
+938 NKIEEADESK
-952 TNEEQ
+952 
-957 KTDSNTV
+957 
-964 IAGDSKSDK
+964 DSKSEKTVEKPESKSDDIKKK
-973 TDIKHDENTITDSTS
+973 TDPNNSLVIKPEIEKTEKTEKTLSSSKKSSKSSGGSKSKGRAKSTKTS
-988 EIKSDKNK
+988 V
-996 EIKDVESKKTPSN
+996 KDVKKVFT
-1009 IIKPNAS
+1009 
-1016 SRLFVGG
+1016 
-1023 SGGKSSSA
+1023 
-1031 NQNKGTNKVSY
+1031 
-1042 KNWYKL
+1042 KNWFKL
-1048 TNGKWT
+1048 PNGKWT
-1054 ILGENIKSSW
+1054 ILDENIKSSW
-1064 VKDGNHWFYMDDNSE
+1064 VKDGNYWFYMDDNSE
-1079 LVENQWLYID
+1079 LAENQWIYIG
-1089 GKWYYAKA
+1089 GKWYFAKA

-1102 ENEWISYKDKWY
+1102 ENEWISYKEKWY
-1114 YSKSGGAIFQS
+1114 YAVSGGAIAQS
-1125 AWKNIGEKFYH
+1125 AWENIGGKFYH
-1136 FGIDGDLSV
+1136 FGADGDLSV
-1145 NTYVDGYQVDA
+1145 NTSVDGYQVDA
-1156 NGIRK
+1156 NGVRN

>member
-1 MFKRIFKVVLCSI
+1 M
-14 LATNMVMSSFF
+14 
-25 YTKVLK
+25 
-31 PIGVREVDVVSHAS
+31 GVREVDVVSHAS
-45 TMGPPPVPSLRPGR
+45 TMAPPPVPSLRPGR
-59 GEGEDKGTEVS
+59 GEGEDKGTEIS

-122 RYETVNTDR
+122 KYETVNTDR

-191 FKLKLK
+191 FKLKMK
-197 HNSDEERAAFYDAV
+197 HNSAEERAAFYDAI
-211 RGDLKEK
+211 RDDLKGK

-227 AGSTTEIEKDKYDVS
+227 AGSSGTEIEKDKYDVS

-252 QFKNGKRIYQS
+252 QFKNGKKIYQS

-317 SEISDIELSVLD
+317 SEISNIELSVLD
-329 EKGEAKNTKTL
+329 EKGDVKNTKTL

-347 KSYSE
+347 KSYNE
-352 LQIFSKVFESNKKY
+352 LQIFSKAFESNKKY

-373 SVKTLNLDIES
+373 SVKTVNLDIES
-384 PDLANVKPARTLWAD
+384 PDLANVKSERTLWAD

-406 FLMSFD
+406 FSMSFT
-412 EDDKAWLSELNKI
+412 EDDKTWLSELNEI
-425 VLKDRN
+425 VLKDRY
-431 GYSYEMYPI
+431 GYSYKMYPI
-440 AQKAIDDEEHGYEDE
+440 AQKAIDDEEYRN
-455 YGDNPNRYYELDKDN
+455 NPNRYYELDKDN
-470 LTLKINKRYFKNDSG
+470 LTLKIDKKYFKNDSG

-503 FIKRS
+503 FRKKI

-542 LRTYFDKRNNNAPR
+542 LRTYFDKRNNNVPKA
-556 SESKITVKDQTTGDF
+556 ESKITVKDQTTGVV

-658 AIQSIKISNDRGYS
+658 AIQSIKISNAKGYS
-672 TTKTDGFVKNNDKVS
+672 TTKTDGFVKDNDKVS

-694 KSAGIL
+694 KPAGIL

-710 SAKGYK
+710 AAKGYK
-716 DANIDFAIKDTNIT
+716 DANIDFTIKDTNISAD
-730 FEVEKDP
+730 VEKDP
-737 DKKNIA
+737 DKKSVA
-743 VNFSQG
+743 VNFSHG
-749 KLPEYGYTDSLA
+749 KSPEYGYTDSLA

-830 STPSNARKLRN
+830 STPSNARKLRT
-841 SQVKA
+841 SQVEA

-862 AGIDLDVAIF
+862 AGIELDVALF
-872 GSIQA
+872 GFAKA
-877 KLNLKEEILEKINSS
+877 KLALKEEILEKINSS
-892 EINEVEKER
+892 KLDEDTKRN
-901 LIDEVNS
+901 LIETVNS
-908 ASDLQDLIEL
+908 SNDLQDLL
-918 EDRVDDILAKYIA
+918 EAEDKVDNTIAKFMA
-931 KEEEQKT
+931 KEEEQNSSEN
-938 PPINKEDEKDLSTN
+938 NKIEEADESK
-952 TNEEQ
+952 
-957 KTDSNTV
+957 
-964 IAGDSKSDK
+964 DSKSEKTVEKPESKSDDIKKK
-973 TDIKHDENTITDSTS
+973 TDPNNSLVIKPEIEKTEKTEKTLSSSKKSSKSSGGSKSKGRAKSTGTS
-988 EIKSDKNK
+988 V
-996 EIKDVESKKTPSN
+996 KDVKKVFT
-1009 IIKPNAS
+1009 
-1016 SRLFVGG
+1016 
-1023 SGGKSSSA
+1023 
-1031 NQNKGTNKVSY
+1031 
-1042 KNWYKL
+1042 KNWFKL
-1048 TNGKWT
+1048 PNGKWT

-1064 VKDGNHWFYMDDNSE
+1064 VKDGNYWFYMDDNSE
-1079 LVENQWLYID
+1079 LAENQWIYIG
-1089 GKWYYAKA
+1089 GKWYFAKA

-1102 ENEWISYKDKWY
+1102 ENEWISYKEKWY
-1114 YSKSGGAIFQS
+1114 YAVSGGAIVQS
-1125 AWKNIGEKFYH
+1125 AWENIGGKFYH
-1136 FGIDGDLSV
+1136 FGTDGDLSV
-1145 NTYVDGYQVDA
+1145 NTSVDGYQVDT
-1156 NGIRK
+1156 NGVRN

>member
-1 MFKRIFKVVLCSI
+1 MFKRIFKVGLCSI

-31 PIGVREVDVVSHAS
+31 PMGVREVDVVSHAS
-45 TMGPPPVPSLRPGR
+45 TMAPPPVPSLRPGR
-59 GEGEDKGTEVS
+59 GEGEDKGTEIS

-122 RYETVNTDR
+122 KYETVNTDR

-191 FKLKLK
+191 FKLKMK
-197 HNSDEERAAFYDAV
+197 HNSAEERAAFYDAI
-211 RGDLKEK
+211 RDDLKGK

-227 AGSTTEIEKDKYDVS
+227 AGSSGTEIEKDKYDVS

-252 QFKNGKRIYQS
+252 QFKNGKKIYQS

-317 SEISDIELSVLD
+317 SEISNIELSVLD
-329 EKGEAKNTKTL
+329 EKGDVKNTKTL

-347 KSYSE
+347 KSYNE
-352 LQIFSKVFESNKKY
+352 LQIFSKAFESNKKY

-373 SVKTLNLDIES
+373 SVKTVNLDIES
-384 PDLANVKPARTLWAD
+384 PDLANVKSERTLWAD

-406 FLMSFD
+406 FSMSFT
-412 EDDKAWLSELNKI
+412 EDDKTWLSELNEI
-425 VLKDRN
+425 VLKDRY
-431 GYSYEMYPI
+431 GYSYKMYPI
-440 AQKAIDDEEHGYEDE
+440 AQKAIDDEEYRN
-455 YGDNPNRYYELDKDN
+455 NPNRYYELDKDN
-470 LTLKINKRYFKNDSG
+470 LTLKIDKKYFKNDSG

-503 FIKRS
+503 FRKKI

-542 LRTYFDKRNNNAPR
+542 LRTYFDKRNNNVPKA
-556 SESKITVKDQTTGDF
+556 ESKITVKDQTTGVV

-633 EPSVKVKSVVK
+633 EPSVKVKAVVK
-644 GNPVVISSNKEYVD
+644 GNPVVIYSNKEYVD
-658 AIQSIKISNDRGYS
+658 AIQSIKISNAKGYS
-672 TTKTDGFVKNNDKVS
+672 TTKTDGFVKDNDKVS
-687 LDFEDWR
+687 LDFEDW
-694 KSAGIL
+694 KKPAGIL

-710 SAKGYK
+710 AAKGYK
-716 DANIDFAIKDTNIT
+716 DANIDFTIKDTNISAD
-730 FEVEKDP
+730 VEKDP
-737 DKKNIA
+737 DKKSVA
-743 VNFSQG
+743 VNFSHG
-749 KLPEYGYTDSLA
+749 KSPEYGYTDSLA

-830 STPSNARKLRN
+830 STPSNARKLRT
-841 SQVKA
+841 SQVEA

-862 AGIDLDVAIF
+862 AGIELDVALF
-872 GSIQA
+872 GFAKA
-877 KLNLKEEILEKINSS
+877 KLALKEEILEKINSS
-892 EINEVEKER
+892 KLDEDTKRN
-901 LIDEVNS
+901 LIETVNS
-908 ASDLQDLIEL
+908 SNDLQDLL
-918 EDRVDDILAKYIA
+918 EAEDKVDNTIAKFMA
-931 KEEEQKT
+931 KEEEQNSSEN
-938 PPINKEDEKDLSTN
+938 NKIEEADESK
-952 TNEEQ
+952 
-957 KTDSNTV
+957 
-964 IAGDSKSDK
+964 DSKSEKTVEKPESKSDDIKKK
-973 TDIKHDENTITDSTS
+973 TDPNNSLVIKPETEKTEKTEKTLSSSKKSSKSSGGSKSKGRAKSTKTS
-988 EIKSDKNK
+988 V
-996 EIKDVESKKTPSN
+996 KDVKKVFT
-1009 IIKPNAS
+1009 
-1016 SRLFVGG
+1016 
-1023 SGGKSSSA
+1023 
-1031 NQNKGTNKVSY
+1031 
-1042 KNWYKL
+1042 KNWFKL
-1048 TNGKWT
+1048 PNGKWT
-1054 ILGENIKSSW
+1054 ILDENIKSSW
-1064 VKDGNHWFYMDDNSE
+1064 VKDGNYWFYMDDNSE
-1079 LVENQWLYID
+1079 LAENQWIYIG
-1089 GKWYYAKA
+1089 GKWYFAKA

-1102 ENEWISYKDKWY
+1102 ENEWISYKEKWY
-1114 YSKSGGAIFQS
+1114 YAVSGGSIAQS
-1125 AWKNIGEKFYH
+1125 AWENIGGKFYH
-1136 FGIDGDLSV
+1136 FGADGDLSV
-1145 NTYVDGYQVDA
+1145 NTSVDGYQVDA
-1156 NGIRK
+1156 NGVRN

>member
-1 MFKRIFKVVLCSI
+1 MFKRIFKVGLCSI

-31 PIGVREVDVVSHAS
+31 PMGVREVDVVSHAS
-45 TMGPPPVPSLRPGR
+45 TMAPPPVPSLRPGR

-70 ESDKNLPFESDFI
+70 ESDRNLPFESDFI

-122 RYETVNTDR
+122 KYETVNTDR

-191 FKLKLK
+191 FKLKMK
-197 HNSDEERAAFYDAV
+197 HNSAEERAAFYDAI
-211 RGDLKEK
+211 RDDLKEK

-227 AGSTTEIEKDKYDVS
+227 AGSSGTEIEKDKYDVS

-252 QFKNGKRIYQS
+252 QFKNGKKIYQS

-317 SEISDIELSVLD
+317 SEISNIELSVLD
-329 EKGEAKNTKTL
+329 EKGDVKNTKTL

-347 KSYSE
+347 KSYNE
-352 LQIFSKVFESNKKY
+352 LQIFSKAFESNKKY

-373 SVKTLNLDIES
+373 SVKTVNLDIES
-384 PDLANVKPARTLWAD
+384 PDLANVKSERTLWAD

-406 FLMSFD
+406 FSMSFT
-412 EDDKAWLSELNKI
+412 EDDKTWLSELNEI
-425 VLKDRN
+425 VLKDRY
-431 GYSYEMYPI
+431 GYSYKMYPI
-440 AQKAIDDEEHGYEDE
+440 AQKAIDDEEYRN
-455 YGDNPNRYYELDKDN
+455 NPNRYYELDKDN
-470 LTLKINKRYFKNDSG
+470 LTLKIDKKYFKNDSG

-503 FIKRS
+503 FRKKI

-542 LRTYFDKRNNNAPR
+542 LRTYLDKRNNNVPKA
-556 SESKITVKDQTTGDF
+556 ESKITVKDQTTGVI

-633 EPSVKVKSVVK
+633 EPSVKVKAVVK
-644 GNPVVISSNKEYVD
+644 GNPVVIYSNKEYVD
-658 AIQSIKISNDRGYS
+658 AIQSIKISNAKGYS
-672 TTKTDGFVKNNDKVS
+672 TTKTDGFVKDNDKVS

-694 KSAGIL
+694 KLAGIL

-710 SAKGYK
+710 AAKGYK
-716 DANIDFAIKDTNIT
+716 DANIDFTIKDTNISAD
-730 FEVEKDP
+730 VEKDP
-737 DKKNIA
+737 DKKSVA
-743 VNFSQG
+743 VNFSHG
-749 KLPEYGYTDSLA
+749 KSPEYGYTDSLA

-830 STPSNARKLRN
+830 STPSNARKLRT
-841 SQVKA
+841 SQVEA

-862 AGIDLDVAIF
+862 AGIELDVALF
-872 GSIQA
+872 GFAKA
-877 KLNLKEEILEKINSS
+877 KLVLKEEILEKINSS
-892 EINEVEKER
+892 KLDEDTKRN
-901 LIDEVNS
+901 LIETVNS
-908 ASDLQDLIEL
+908 SNDLQDLL
-918 EDRVDDILAKYIA
+918 EAEDKVDNTIAKFMA
-931 KEEEQKT
+931 KEEEQNSSEN
-938 PPINKEDEKDLSTN
+938 NKIEEADESK
-952 TNEEQ
+952 
-957 KTDSNTV
+957 
-964 IAGDSKSDK
+964 DSKSEKTVEKPESKSDDIKKK
-973 TDIKHDENTITDSTS
+973 TDPNNSLVIKPEIEKTEKTEKTLSSSKKSSKSSGGSKSKGRAKSTGTS
-988 EIKSDKNK
+988 V
-996 EIKDVESKKTPSN
+996 KDVKKVFT
-1009 IIKPNAS
+1009 
-1016 SRLFVGG
+1016 
-1023 SGGKSSSA
+1023 
-1031 NQNKGTNKVSY
+1031 
-1042 KNWYKL
+1042 KNWFKL
-1048 TNGKWT
+1048 PNGKWT
-1054 ILGENIKSSW
+1054 ILDENIKSSW
-1064 VKDGNHWFYMDDNSE
+1064 VKDGNYWFYMDDNSE
-1079 LVENQWLYID
+1079 LAENQWIYIG
-1089 GKWYYAKA
+1089 GKWYFAKA

-1102 ENEWISYKDKWY
+1102 ENEWLSYKGKWY
-1114 YSKSGGAIFQS
+1114 YAVSGGAIAQS
-1125 AWKNIGEKFYH
+1125 AWENIGGKFYH
-1136 FGIDGDLSV
+1136 FGADGDLSV
-1145 NTYVDGYQVDA
+1145 NTSVDGYQVDA
-1156 NGIRK
+1156 NGVRN

>member
-1 MFKRIFKVVLCSI
+1 MFKRIFKVGLCSI

-31 PIGVREVDVVSHAS
+31 PMGVREVDVVSHAS

-70 ESDKNLPFESDFI
+70 ESDRNLPFESDFI

-191 FKLKLK
+191 FKLKMK
-197 HNSDEERAAFYDAV
+197 HNSAEERAAFYDAI
-211 RGDLKEK
+211 RDDLKEK

-227 AGSTTEIEKDKYDVS
+227 AGSSGTEIEKDKYDVS
-242 IDEDNDELTI
+242 IDEDNDELII
-252 QFKNGKRIYQS
+252 QFKNGKKIYQS

-317 SEISDIELSVLD
+317 SEISNIELSVLD
-329 EKGEAKNTKTL
+329 EKGDVKNTKTL

-347 KSYSE
+347 KSYNE
-352 LQIFSKVFESNKKY
+352 LQIFSKAFESNKKY

-373 SVKTLNLDIES
+373 SVKTVNLDIES
-384 PDLANVKPARTLWAD
+384 PNLANVKSERTLWAD

-406 FLMSFD
+406 FSMSFI
-412 EDDKAWLSELNKI
+412 EDDKTWLSELNEI

-431 GYSYEMYPI
+431 GYSYTMYPI
-440 AQKAIDDEEHGYEDE
+440 AQKAIDDDKYRN
-455 YGDNPNRYYELDKDN
+455 NPNRYYELDKDN
-470 LTLKINKRYFKNDSG
+470 LTLKIDKKYFKNDSG

-503 FIKRS
+503 FRKKS
-508 GVFGTKDVKVEY
+508 GMFGTKDVKVEY

-542 LRTYFDKRNNNAPR
+542 LRTSFDIRNNKAPKA
-556 SESKITVKDQTTGDF
+556 ESIITVKDQTSGVV

-585 YAGGNVLK
+585 YDKGYVLK

-633 EPSVKVKSVVK
+633 DPSVKVKSVVK

-658 AIQSIKISNDRGYS
+658 AIQSIKISNAKGYS
-672 TTKTDGFVKNNDKVS
+672 TTKTDGFVKDNDKVS

-694 KSAGIL
+694 KPAGII

-710 SAKGYK
+710 AAKGYK
-716 DANIDFAIKDTNIT
+716 DANIDFTIKDTNISA
-730 FEVEKDP
+730 EVEKDP
-737 DKKNIA
+737 DKKSVA

-749 KLPEYGYTDSLA
+749 KFPEYGYTDSLA

-806 NIEVKFDFDNEKL
+806 NIEVKFDFDNAKL

-830 STPSNARKLRN
+830 STPSNARKLRT
-841 SQVKA
+841 SQVEA

-862 AGIDLDVAIF
+862 AGIELDVALF
-872 GSIQA
+872 GFAKA
-877 KLNLKEEILEKINSS
+877 KLALKEEILEKINSS
-892 EINEVEKER
+892 KLDEDTKRN
-901 LIDEVNS
+901 LIETVNS
-908 ASDLQDLIEL
+908 SNDLQDLL
-918 EDRVDDILAKYIA
+918 EAEDKVDNTIAKFMA
-931 KEEEQKT
+931 KEEEQNSSEN
-938 PPINKEDEKDLSTN
+938 NKIEEADESK
-952 TNEEQ
+952 
-957 KTDSNTV
+957 
-964 IAGDSKSDK
+964 DSKSEKTVEKPESKSDDIKKK
-973 TDIKHDENTITDSTS
+973 TDPNNSLVIKPEIEKTEKTEKTLSSSKKSSKSSGGSKSRGRAKSTGTS
-988 EIKSDKNK
+988 V
-996 EIKDVESKKTPSN
+996 KDVKKVFT
-1009 IIKPNAS
+1009 
-1016 SRLFVGG
+1016 
-1023 SGGKSSSA
+1023 
-1031 NQNKGTNKVSY
+1031 
-1042 KNWYKL
+1042 KNWFKL
-1048 TNGKWT
+1048 PNGKWT

-1064 VKDGNHWFYMDDNSE
+1064 VKDGNYWFYMDNNSE
-1079 LVENQWLYID
+1079 LAENQWIYIG
-1089 GKWYYAKA
+1089 GKWYFAKA

-1102 ENEWISYKDKWY
+1102 ENEWISYKEKWY
-1114 YSKSGGAIFQS
+1114 FAVSGGAIAQS
-1125 AWKNIGEKFYH
+1125 AWENIGGKFYH
-1136 FGIDGDLSV
+1136 FGTDGDLSV
-1145 NTYVDGYQVDA
+1145 NTSVDGYQVDA
-1156 NGIRK
+1156 NGVRN

>member
-1 MFKRIFKVVLCSI
+1 M
-14 LATNMVMSSFF
+14 
-25 YTKVLK
+25 
-31 PIGVREVDVVSHAS
+31 GVREVDVVSHAS
-45 TMGPPPVPSLRPGR
+45 TMAPPPVPSLRPGR

-70 ESDKNLPFESDFI
+70 ESDRNLPFESDFI

-90 SYGYLIMHLNK
+90 PYGYLIMHLNK

-122 RYETVNTDR
+122 KYETVNTDR

-191 FKLKLK
+191 FKLKMK
-197 HNSDEERAAFYDAV
+197 HNSAEERAAFYDAI
-211 RGDLKEK
+211 RDDLKEK

-227 AGSTTEIEKDKYDVS
+227 AGSSGTEIEKDKYDVS
-242 IDEDNDELTI
+242 IDEDNDELII
-252 QFKNGKRIYQS
+252 QFKNGKKIYQS

-317 SEISDIELSVLD
+317 SEISNIELSVLD
-329 EKGEAKNTKTL
+329 ENGDVKNTKTL

-347 KSYSE
+347 KSYNE
-352 LQIFSKVFESNKKY
+352 LQIFSKAFESNKKY

-373 SVKTLNLDIES
+373 SVKTVNLDIES
-384 PDLANVKPARTLWAD
+384 PDLANVKSERILWAD
-399 DIKSDED
+399 DIKPDED
-406 FLMSFD
+406 FSMSFI
-412 EDDKAWLSELNKI
+412 EDDKTWLSELNEI

-431 GYSYEMYPI
+431 GYSYTMYPI
-440 AQKAIDDEEHGYEDE
+440 AQKAIDDDKYR
-455 YGDNPNRYYELDKDN
+455 NNQNRYYELDKDN
-470 LTLKINKRYFKNDSG
+470 LTLKIDKKYFKNDSG

-503 FIKRS
+503 FRKKG

-531 LKSKTTPSTFV
+531 LKSKTDPTTFV
-542 LRTYFDKRNNNAPR
+542 LRTYFDKRNNNVPKA
-556 SESKITVKDQTTGDF
+556 ESKITVKDQTTGVV

-658 AIQSIKISNDRGYS
+658 AIQSIKISNAKGYS
-672 TTKTDGFVKNNDKVS
+672 TTKTDGFVKDNDKVS

-694 KSAGIL
+694 KPAGIL

-710 SAKGYK
+710 AAKGYK
-716 DANIDFAIKDTNIT
+716 DANIDFTIKDTNISAD
-730 FEVEKDP
+730 VEKDP
-737 DKKNIA
+737 DKKSVA
-743 VNFSQG
+743 VNFSHG
-749 KLPEYGYTDSLA
+749 KSPEYGYTDSLA

-830 STPSNARKLRN
+830 STPSNARKLRT
-841 SQVKA
+841 SQVEA

-862 AGIDLDVAIF
+862 AGIELDVALF
-872 GSIQA
+872 GFAKA
-877 KLNLKEEILEKINSS
+877 KLALKEEILEKINSS
-892 EINEVEKER
+892 KLDEDTKRN
-901 LIDEVNS
+901 LIETVNS
-908 ASDLQDLIEL
+908 SNDLQDLL
-918 EDRVDDILAKYIA
+918 EAEDKVDNTIAKFMA
-931 KEEEQKT
+931 KEEEQNSSEN
-938 PPINKEDEKDLSTN
+938 NKIEEADESK
-952 TNEEQ
+952 
-957 KTDSNTV
+957 
-964 IAGDSKSDK
+964 DSKSEKTVEKPESKSDDIKKK
-973 TDIKHDENTITDSTS
+973 TDPNNSLVIKPEIEKTEKTEKTLSSSKKSSKSSGGSKSKGRAKSTGTS
-988 EIKSDKNK
+988 V
-996 EIKDVESKKTPSN
+996 KDVKKVFT
-1009 IIKPNAS
+1009 
-1016 SRLFVGG
+1016 
-1023 SGGKSSSA
+1023 
-1031 NQNKGTNKVSY
+1031 
-1042 KNWYKL
+1042 KNWFKL
-1048 TNGKWT
+1048 PNGKWT
-1054 ILGENIKSSW
+1054 ILDENIKSSW
-1064 VKDGNHWFYMDDNSE
+1064 VKDGNYWFYMDDNSE
-1079 LVENQWLYID
+1079 LAENQWIYID
-1089 GKWYYAKA
+1089 GKWYFAKA

-1102 ENEWISYKDKWY
+1102 ENEWISYKEKWY
-1114 YSKSGGAIFQS
+1114 YAVSGGAIAQS
-1125 AWKNIGEKFYH
+1125 AWENIGGKFYH
-1136 FGIDGDLSV
+1136 FGADGDLSV
-1145 NTYVDGYQVDA
+1145 NTSVDGYQVDA
-1156 NGIRK
+1156 NGVRN